1 MSGGRQRTLPQVW
14 RAPEG
19 RAERGEPAGDS
30 DDELLLA
37 AAAAADPG
45 PPQGF
50 SEAAGS
56 IWIYPTNLPVRPYQE
71 RMAGAAL
78 LANTL
83 VCLPTGLGKTF
94 VAAVVMYNFYRWF
107 PSGKVLFLAPTKP
120 LVAQQMEACG
130 RVMGIPS
137 RDMAEMTGGTQA
149 LGRQEL
155 WNTKR
160 VFFLTPQIMV
170 NDLSRGTCPATEI
183 KCLVIDEAHKAL
195 GNHAYCQVVRELSKY
210 TNQFRVLALSA
221 TPGSDTKAVQQVI
234 SNLLIAQIE
243 VCAEDSPEIQP
254 YSHERQVEKIV
265 VPLGEELVEFQN
277 TYIKVLEAFA
287 GRLIK
292 VGVLS
297 RRDIPSLTKYQ
308 IILARD
314 QYRKNPSAQ
323 HAGIHQG
330 IIEGDF
336 ALCISL
342 YHGYELLLQ
351 MGIRSLFIYLWGIM
365 DGSKGLSRTKSEL
378 GRNQDFMELYQQLQD
393 MFSDTAVTPE
403 SGSAGKSTTALEKKK
418 EFVYSHPKLKKLE
431 EIVIEHFRSW
441 KQGGSAGEDR
451 SEGSPGDTRVMI
463 FSSFRDSVQE
473 IAEMLARLSPAVR
486 AMTFVGH
493 SSGKSTKGFTQKE
506 QLEVVRR
513 FREGGYNT
521 LVSTC
526 VGEEGLDIGEVDLI
540 VCFDAQRSPVRLVQR
555 MGRTGRRR
563 HGRIVVI
570 LAQGREERTY
580 NQSQCNKRSIHK
592 AISGNKTLRFY
603 QHSPRMVPEGIN
615 PKVHKMFITAEKQ
628 EQSTSRVLSK
638 ERSCSSLQHKSA
650 LSACVTGQKKT
661 NSHESWSLSP
671 EEFEI
676 WDRLYR
682 IKESD
687 GIKEPVLPRV
697 QFETLEKLEE
707 TPFPLQKPEE
717 GAARELSLSE
727 WSVWQNQP
735 LPTSLVDHSDRCHLF
750 IGAMEMME
758 LMRHQQGDCSYE
770 QELQPHLRMEDVNI
784 AGDKRNPSMANP
796 PWHQRARCS
805 RKDLAKS
812 KAKPFPPD
820 AGDDRNEFFATFKTT
835 KAKAPRRA
843 PGLSEEV
850 PVLPQAPPAPP
861 SGTRLAVPGPSH
873 PGSDKD
879 EGMEVTFD
887 LNAFIDLCDNSD
899 SSESPASPAAQ
910 ENSPAGEACG
920 ALGRIQG
927 DSGYETSPMA
937 SDLFYLPESCRDSFT
952 LPGPPQEPPGLEQTF
967 SQVQRLL
974 SQSPPSGDELEGL
987 ESLMREEGA
996 RSPSPKVLPNGHSE
1010 ALQDSVSPMSPK
1022 TDPSLENPKVTVP
1035 RELCASRSPHLS
1047 KTVSSPTAAAV
1058 EEEQLWNDSFDGLF
1072 DSEEFP
1078 EIPNNTPSRDQP
1090 LTNGPSK
1097 EPFLPKDT
1105 AEAALDVPGEE
1116 QSLHLFED
1124 EAGEDTGEGSP
1135 MSAEPPA
1142 RAGPAGTIPGT
1153 EGEPGR
1159 ELPCVSPTQPCREP
1173 MGTSAMALEKDDPY
1187 DCSQDLFSVTFDL
1200 GFSLEDS
1207 EDETPEESRNTG
1219 NPTLNRALGS
1229 AKTSLSDGSR
1239 LETSPGWDCR
1249 RLESRNM
1256 STPLSHQSRGRNG
1269 REGAEGAPAAGPVL
1283 ESGGSRRG
1291 REPPEPLP
1299 SALLTPTSRKGVNIK
1314 AVKRISMKVFTN
1326 AREQIPEE
1334 PPVDQVKE
1342 SPWRQNLG
1350 RSALDSPPG
1359 RTESLENTK
1368 LHGSHAAGPSSDSE
1382 EEIVFQRK
1390 NRIKNNVLMSPD
1402 GMDESDLESPARV
1415 TRKRRRPPNVS
1426 DTSSEDSGDFQR
1438 GSSSS
1443 RARPRPGGAKRARSC
1458 VTAKA
1463 AGRQFLEEEAELSL
1477 LDAEGISSDESDSA
1491 GEELSPSLAQFLDD
1505 EGEPTQA
1512 LNDSEMRAVY
1522 LSSVRSPA
1530 LGSRYKMVHREFN
1543 PSAIFSQIP
1552 KQDVAYAEDSFCVGD
1567 EEEEEEA
1574 PSGCSEEEECVDFEL
1589 LTREGSRQRYL
1600 TRRRRRLSQA
1610 RRAGN
1615 APAPLQKK
1623 KPSRIIVLSDS
1634 SEEEMGASRERPLEA
1649 GQGKGQL
1656 PKALPS
1662 APSAQPRSGAGE
1674 ATAPQAGGQD
1684 TERLLGLEA
1693 SMAGMLDPPPEQ
1705 PGRSTSIPPA
1715 GSGCRNPALQ
1725 AAAEVPSSLK
1735 THGSSSGSACPT
1747 VPNPSSATA
1756 QISNVPSEH
1765 SPSLAGISRVPSEHS
1780 PSLAGISRV
1789 PGEHSPS
1796 PAGISRV
1803 LGEHSPSLAGISRVP
1818 SEHSPSPAG
1827 ISRVPGEHSPSLAG
1841 ISRVLGE
1848 HSPSLAGISR
1858 VPSEHSPSLAGISRV
1873 PSEHSP
1879 SLAGISRVPSEHSPS
1894 PAGISRV
1901 PGEHSPSLAG
1911 ISRVPGE
1918 HSQGGAG
1925 ISRVPGEHS
1934 PSLCILA
1941 DSREI
1946 CSGPEVLSCLRAG
1959 HGLRV
1964 QVCSLG
1970 SSDYIV
1976 SNRLAVDRVLQS
1988 ELQSPANRNK
1998 LSQRLQRLQ
2007 GIFERICVIVET
2019 DRVRPGE
2026 TSRCFQRTQH
2036 YDGMLSALVQAGI
2049 RILFSSCQEETAA
2062 LLKEL
2067 ALLEHRKDAAIQ
2079 VPTEPEG
2086 HRRDILNFYLSVPNL
2101 SYGAALN
2108 LCHSFSSI
2116 TAVANSSVP
2125 ALAAGAQ
2132 LSRPQ
2137 AEELHRFLRHDFDP
2151 QLLPQPLPAKGKG

>member
-14 RAPEG
+14 RVPEG
-19 RAERGEPAGDS
+19 RADRREPAGDS

-130 RVMGIPS
+130 RVMGIPC

-149 LGRQEL
+149 LGRREL

-170 NDLSRGTCPATEI
+170 NDLSRGTCPAVEI

-234 SNLLIAQIE
+234 SNLLIAQVE

-365 DGSKGLSRTKSEL
+365 DGSKGLSRSKSEL

-403 SGSAGKSTTALEKKK
+403 SGSAGNSTTGLEKKK

-441 KQGGSAGEDR
+441 KQGGSADEDR

-638 ERSCSSLQHKSA
+638 ERRSSSLQHKSA
-650 LSACVTGQKKT
+650 LSACVTGQKQM

-697 QFETLEKLEE
+697 QFETLENLEE

-717 GAARELSLSE
+717 GAAQELSLSE
-727 WSVWQNQP
+727 WSLWQNQP
-735 LPTSLVDHSDRCHLF
+735 LPTSLVDHSDRCRLF
-750 IGAMEMME
+750 IRAMEMME
-758 LMRHQQGDCSYE
+758 LMRHQQGDCSYG

-784 AGDKRNPSMANP
+784 PGNKRNPSMANP
-796 PWHQRARCS
+796 PWDQRGRCS
-805 RKDLAKS
+805 RKDLAKP
-812 KAKPFPPD
+812 KPKPFPPD
-820 AGDDRNEFFATFKTT
+820 AGDDGSDFFATFKRT

-843 PGLSEEV
+843 PGLGEEV
-850 PVLPQAPPAPP
+850 PVLPQDPPAPP

-873 PGSDKD
+873 PGTDKD

-899 SSESPASPAAQ
+899 SPESPASPAAQ

-920 ALGRIQG
+920 ALGRIHR
-927 DSGYETSPMA
+927 DSGYETSPVA

-952 LPGPPQEPPGLEQTF
+952 LPAPAQEPPGLGQTF

-987 ESLMREEGA
+987 ESLMREEGT
-996 RSPSPKVLPNGHSE
+996 RSPSPKVLPDGRSE
-1010 ALQDSVSPMSPK
+1010 ALQDSVSPISPK
-1022 TDPSLENPKVTVP
+1022 TDPPLLLLENPKVAVP
-1035 RELCASRSPHLS
+1035 RELCASGSPHLS
-1047 KTVSSPTAAAV
+1047 KTVSSAKAAAV

-1072 DSEEFP
+1072 DGEEFP
-1078 EIPNNTPSRDQP
+1078 EIPNNAPSRDHP

-1105 AEAALDVPGEE
+1105 AEAALEVPGGE
-1116 QSLHLFED
+1116 QSLYLFED
-1124 EAGEDTGEGSP
+1124 EAGEDMGEGSP
-1135 MSAEPPA
+1135 MSTEPPA
-1142 RAGPAGTIPGT
+1142 RSIPGT
-1153 EGEPGR
+1153 EGQPGR
-1159 ELPCVSPTQPCREP
+1159 ALPCVSPTQPCRESL
-1173 MGTSAMALEKDDPY
+1173 GTSAVALEKDDPY

-1200 GFSLEDS
+1200 GFSIEDS
-1207 EDETPEESRNTG
+1207 GDETPEESRDAG
-1219 NPTLNRALGS
+1219 DPTLNRALGS
-1229 AKTSLSDGSR
+1229 AKTPLSDGSR

-1249 RLESRNM
+1249 RLKSRDM

-1299 SALLTPTSRKGVNIK
+1299 SALLTPAGRKGVNIK
-1314 AVKRISMKVFTN
+1314 AVKRIPMKVFSN
-1326 AREQIPEE
+1326 AREQIPEV

-1342 SPWRQNLG
+1342 SPWRQNFG

-1390 NRIKNNVLMSPD
+1390 KRIKNNVLKSPD
-1402 GMDESDLESPARV
+1402 GMDESDLESPAWV

-1438 GSSSS
+1438 GRSSS
-1443 RARPRPGGAKRARSC
+1443 RARPRPGGAKCARSC

-1477 LDAEGISSDESDSA
+1477 LDAEGISSDESDGA

-1530 LGSRYKMVHREFN
+1530 LGSRYKMVHRKFN
-1543 PSAIFSQIP
+1543 PSTIFSQIP
-1552 KQDVAYAEDSFCVGD
+1552 EQDVTYAEDSFCVGD
-1567 EEEEEEA
+1567 EEEEA
-1574 PSGCSEEEECVDFEL
+1574 PSGCSEEEECVDFDL
-1589 LTREGSRQRYL
+1589 LTREASSRQQYL
-1600 TRRRRRLSQA
+1600 TRRRRRLGQA
-1610 RRAGN
+1610 RQAGN

-1623 KPSRIIVLSDS
+1623 KPSRIIVPSDS
-1634 SEEEMGASRERPLEA
+1634 SEEEMGASRDRPLEA

-1662 APSAQPRSGAGE
+1662 APSAQPRSRAGE

-1693 SMAGMLDPPPEQ
+1693 SMSGMLDSPPEQ

-1715 GSGCRNPALQ
+1715 GSGCRSTDLQ
-1725 AAAEVPSSLK
+1725 AAAEVSSSLK
-1735 THGSSSGSACPT
+1735 THGSSSGSACPA

-1756 QISNVPSEH
+1756 GISRVLSEH
-1765 SPSLAGISRVPSEHS
+1765 SPSP
-1780 PSLAGISRV
+1780 AGISRV

-1803 LGEHSPSLAGISRVP
+1803 PC
-1818 SEHSPSPAG
+1818 
-1827 ISRVPGEHSPSLAG
+1827 
-1841 ISRVLGE
+1841 
-1848 HSPSLAGISR
+1848 
-1858 VPSEHSPSLAGISRV
+1858 
-1873 PSEHSP
+1873 
-1879 SLAGISRVPSEHSPS
+1879 
-1894 PAGISRV
+1894 
-1901 PGEHSPSLAG
+1901 
-1911 ISRVPGE
+1911 
-1918 HSQGGAG
+1918 
-1925 ISRVPGEHS
+1925 EHS

-1988 ELQSPANRNK
+1988 ELQSPGNRNK

-2036 YDGMLSALVQAGI
+2036 YDGVLSALVQAGI
-2049 RILFSSCQEETAA
+2049 KILFSSCQEETAA

-2086 HRRDILNFYLSVPNL
+2086 HRRDILNFYLSIPNL
-2101 SYGAALN
+2101 SYAAALN
-2108 LCHSFSSI
+2108 LCHSFGSI

-2125 ALAAGAQ
+2125 ALAAGAR

-2137 AEELHRFLRHDFDP
+2137 AEELHRFLRHDFDL

>member
-14 RAPEG
+14 RAPQG
-19 RAERGEPAGDS
+19 KAEQKDAGGDS
-30 DDELLLA
+30 DDDLLLA

-45 PPQGF
+45 PLQGF

-120 LVAQQMEACG
+120 LVAQQMEACR

-137 RDMAEMTGGTQA
+137 RDMAEMTGGIQA
-149 LGRQEL
+149 LGRREL

-170 NDLSRGTCPATEI
+170 NDLSRGTCPAVEI

-265 VPLGEELVEFQN
+265 VPLGEELVEIQN

-297 RRDIPSLTKYQ
+297 RREIPSLTKYQ

-314 QYRKNPSAQ
+314 QFRKNPSAQ

-365 DGSKGLSRTKSEL
+365 DGSKGLSRTKNEL
-378 GRNQDFMELYQQLQD
+378 GRNRDFMELYQQLQE
-393 MFSDTAVTPE
+393 MFSDIAGTPE
-403 SGSAGKSTTALEKKK
+403 GGSVCKSTAALEKKK

-431 EIVIEHFRSW
+431 EIVIEHFKSW
-441 KQGGSAGEDR
+441 KQRCSDEAKSESSAE
-451 SEGSPGDTRVMI
+451 DTRVMI

-473 IAEMLARLSPAVR
+473 IAEMLARLRPTVR

-493 SSGKSTKGFTQKE
+493 STGKSTKGFTQKE

-592 AISGNKTLRFY
+592 AISGNKTLHFY
-603 QHSPRMVPEGIN
+603 QHSPRMVPEGFN
-615 PKVHKMFITAEKQ
+615 PKVHKMFITVEK
-628 EQSTSRVLSK
+628 EEPSASRILSK
-638 ERSCSSLQHKSA
+638 ERRSSFLQHKSA
-650 LSACVTGQKKT
+650 LFACGTGQKRM

-682 IKESD
+682 IKQSD

-697 QFETLEKLEE
+697 QFETLESLEE
-707 TPFPLQKPEE
+707 TAKPQE
-717 GAARELSLSE
+717 GEVRELSLSE
-727 WSVWQNQP
+727 WSIWQNHP

-750 IGAMEMME
+750 ISAMEMME
-758 LMRHQQGDCSYE
+758 LMRYQKGECSYE

-784 AGDKRNPSMANP
+784 PGNKRNLSMAKP
-796 PWHQRARCS
+796 PWDQRGHCS

-812 KAKPFPPD
+812 KPKPKPFPPD
-820 AGDDRNEFFATFKTT
+820 ADDANGSELFTTFKITRP
-835 KAKAPRRA
+835 KAPKGA
-843 PGLSEEV
+843 PGLNEEM
-850 PVLPQAPPAPP
+850 PVLPQDPSASS
-861 SGTRLAVPGPSH
+861 SGTRLAVAGH
-873 PGSDKD
+873 SDQD
-879 EGMEVTFD
+879 EGLEVTFD

-899 SSESPASPAAQ
+899 SPEAPASPVAQ
-910 ENSPAGEACG
+910 KNSPAGKACG
-920 ALGRIQG
+920 SLGSIHR
-927 DSGYETSPMA
+927 DSGYETSPVA
-937 SDLFYLPESCRDSFT
+937 SELFYLPESCRDSFT
-952 LPGPPQEPPGLEQTF
+952 FLGQPQEPSGLEQIF

-974 SQSPPSGDELEGL
+974 SQSPPSEHELEGL
-987 ESLMREEGA
+987 ESMMRDEGT
-996 RSPSPKVLPNGHSE
+996 RSPSPEVLPDGHSE
-1010 ALQDSVSPMSPK
+1010 ALQDSSSSVSPK
-1022 TDPSLENPKVTVP
+1022 TDPSLLLLENPKVTVP
-1035 RELCASRSPHLS
+1035 REFCASRSPHLS
-1047 KTVSSPTAAAV
+1047 KTLSSTQAAAV
-1058 EEEQLWNDSFDGLF
+1058 EEEQLWDESFDGLF

-1078 EIPNNTPSRDQP
+1078 DNNIPSVNQP
-1090 LTNGPSK
+1090 LTNVLSE
-1097 EPFLPKDT
+1097 EPFTPKDT
-1105 AEAALDVPGEE
+1105 GEAALEAPGEK
-1116 QSLHLFED
+1116 SLHLFED
-1124 EAGEDTGEGSP
+1124 EAGEDEGNPVST
-1135 MSAEPPA
+1135 EPPA
-1142 RAGPAGTIPGT
+1142 RTIPRA

-1159 ELPCVSPTQPCREP
+1159 EFPCVSPIQSCRES
-1173 MGTSAMALEKDDPY
+1173 MGTSLQKDDPY

-1200 GFSLEDS
+1200 GFSIEDS
-1207 EDETPEESRNTG
+1207 GDETSEEIRNAD
-1219 NPTLNRALGS
+1219 NPKVS
-1229 AKTSLSDGSR
+1229 APGAESTEGAKISLRDGSR

-1249 RLESRNM
+1249 RLERKNM
-1256 STPLSHQSRGRNG
+1256 STPLSLQSRGRNDSKG
-1269 REGAEGAPAAGPVL
+1269 TEGAPAAGPGL
-1283 ESGGSRRG
+1283 KSGGSRMG

-1299 SALLTPTSRKGVNIK
+1299 SALLTPKSRKGVNIK
-1314 AVKRISMKVFTN
+1314 AVKRIPMKVFSN
-1326 AREQIPEE
+1326 AREQILEV
-1334 PPVDQVKE
+1334 PPVDQVQE
-1342 SPWRQNLG
+1342 DPQRQNFG
-1350 RSALDSPPG
+1350 RSAMDSPSG
-1359 RTESLENTK
+1359 RTESLEDTK
-1368 LHGSHAAGPSSDSE
+1368 LHGSRGSPAAGCSSDSE

-1390 NRIKNNVLMSPD
+1390 NKIKKNVLKSPD
-1402 GMDESDLESPARV
+1402 GMDESDLESPVRV
-1415 TRKRRRPPNVS
+1415 TRKRRRPLNVS

-1438 GSSSS
+1438 GRSSS
-1443 RARPRPGGAKRARSC
+1443 RAWNKPQAGGAKRPRVRSR

-1463 AGRQFLEEEAELSL
+1463 AGRQFLEEEAELSQ
-1477 LDAEGISSDESDSA
+1477 LDAEGISSDESDGA
-1491 GEELSPSLAQFLDD
+1491 EDELSPSLAQFLNDD
-1505 EGEPTQA
+1505 GEPTQA
-1512 LNDSEMRAVY
+1512 VNDSAMRGIY

-1543 PSAIFSQIP
+1543 PETVFSQIP
-1552 KQDVAYAEDSFCVGD
+1552 EQDESYTEDSFCVGD
-1567 EEEEEEA
+1567 EEEEA
-1574 PSGCSEEEECVDFEL
+1574 QSVCSEEEVCVNFDL
-1589 LTREGSRQRYL
+1589 LTSEGFSSSRKRYL
-1600 TRRRRRLSQA
+1600 TRRRKRLNQA
-1610 RRAGN
+1610 RLAGN
-1615 APAPLQKK
+1615 SPAPVQKK

-1634 SEEEMGASRERPLEA
+1634 SEEEMAASREKPLGA

-1656 PKALPS
+1656 PKAS
-1662 APSAQPRSGAGE
+1662 ASPAQHRSGAG
-1674 ATAPQAGGQD
+1674 AAAAPQDTQSLLALGASVSGVQD
-1684 TERLLGLEA
+1684 L
-1693 SMAGMLDPPPEQ
+1693 PPEQ
-1705 PGRSTSIPPA
+1705 PGRSTSIPP
-1715 GSGCRNPALQ
+1715 SCKNTDLQ
-1725 AAAEVPSSLK
+1725 AAAEVCSSLK
-1735 THGSSSGSACPT
+1735 THRSSSGSVCPA
-1747 VPNPSSATA
+1747 VPNPSSA
-1756 QISNVPSEH
+1756 SV
-1765 SPSLAGISRVPSEHS
+1765 GISCN
-1780 PSLAGISRV
+1780 
-1789 PGEHSPS
+1789 
-1796 PAGISRV
+1796 
-1803 LGEHSPSLAGISRVP
+1803 
-1818 SEHSPSPAG
+1818 
-1827 ISRVPGEHSPSLAG
+1827 PGEHSPSLPG
-1841 ISRVLGE
+1841 ISRIPVQ
-1848 HSPSLAGISR
+1848 P
-1858 VPSEHSPSLAGISRV
+1858 
-1873 PSEHSP
+1873 
-1879 SLAGISRVPSEHSPS
+1879 SPS
-1894 PAGISRV
+1894 P
-1901 PGEHSPSLAG
+1901 
-1911 ISRVPGE
+1911 
-1918 HSQGGAG
+1918 
-1925 ISRVPGEHS
+1925 
-1934 PSLCILA
+1934 CILA

-1946 CSGPEVLSCLRAG
+1946 SSGQAVISCLRAV

-1964 QVCSLG
+1964 QVCPLG
-1970 SSDYIV
+1970 TSDYIV
-1976 SNRLAVDRVLQS
+1976 SNRLAVDRVFQS
-1988 ELQSPANRNK
+1988 ELQSPGNRNK
-1998 LSQRLQRLQ
+1998 LGQRLRRLQ
-2007 GIFERICVIVET
+2007 DVFERICLIVET

-2026 TSRCFQRTQH
+2026 TSRFFQRTQH
-2036 YDGMLSALVQAGI
+2036 YDGVLSALVQAGI

-2062 LLKEL
+2062 LLKDL
-2067 ALLEHRKDAAIQ
+2067 ALLEHRKDAALQ
-2079 VPTEPEG
+2079 VATEPEG
-2086 HRRDILNFYLSVPNL
+2086 HQRDILSFYLSIPNL

-2125 ALAAGAQ
+2125 ELAAGAR

-2137 AEELHRFLRHDFDP
+2137 AEELHRFLRHDFDF
-2151 QLLPQPLPAKGKG
+2151 QLLPEPLSKGKS

>member
-19 RAERGEPAGDS
+19 RAERRDAAGDS

-130 RVMGIPS
+130 RVMGIPW

-149 LGRQEL
+149 LGRREL

-170 NDLSRGTCPATEI
+170 NDLSRGTCPAMDI

-265 VPLGEELVEFQN
+265 VPLGEELVEIQN

-292 VGVLS
+292 VGVLC

-378 GRNQDFMELYQQLQD
+378 GRNQDFMELYRQLQD

-403 SGSAGKSTTALEKKK
+403 SGTLEKKK

-441 KQGGSAGEDR
+441 KQGGSGEDG

-615 PKVHKMFITAEKQ
+615 PRVHKMFITAEKQ

-638 ERSCSSLQHKSA
+638 EGRRSSLQHKSA
-650 LSACVTGQKKT
+650 LLACVTGQKQM

-687 GIKEPVLPRV
+687 GIKEPVLPRA
-697 QFETLEKLEE
+697 QFETLESLEE
-707 TPFPLQKPEE
+707 TPKPEE
-717 GAARELSLSE
+717 GAAQELSLSD
-727 WSVWQNQP
+727 WSIWQNQP
-735 LPTSLVDHSDRCHLF
+735 LPTSLVDHSDRCLLF
-750 IGAMEMME
+750 IRAMEMME
-758 LMRHQQGDCSYE
+758 LMRQQQGDCSYE

-784 AGDKRNPSMANP
+784 PGNRRNPSVANP
-796 PWHQRARCS
+796 PWDHRGRCS

-812 KAKPFPPD
+812 KPKPFPPD
-820 AGDDRNEFFATFKTT
+820 AADDGSEFFTTFKTA

-843 PGLSEEV
+843 PGLGEEV
-850 PVLPQAPPAPP
+850 PEVPQDPPAPP
-861 SGTRLAVPGPSH
+861 SGTRLAVPGHSH
-873 PGSDKD
+873 PGSDED

-887 LNAFIDLCDNSD
+887 LNAFIDLCDSSGSSD
-899 SSESPASPAAQ
+899 TPASPAAQ
-910 ENSPAGEACG
+910 ENSPAGEACE
-920 ALGRIQG
+920 ALGRIHR
-927 DSGYETSPMA
+927 DSGYETSPVA

-952 LPGPPQEPPGLEQTF
+952 LLGPPQEPPGLEQTF

-974 SQSPPSGDELEGL
+974 SQSPPSGDELQGL
-987 ESLMREEGA
+987 ESLLREEGT
-996 RSPSPKVLPNGHSE
+996 RSPSPKVLPDGRSE
-1010 ALQDSVSPMSPK
+1010 ALQDSVSPTSPK
-1022 TDPSLENPKVTVP
+1022 ADPSLLENPKVAVP
-1035 RELCASRSPHLS
+1035 REFCASRSPHLS
-1047 KTVSSPTAAAV
+1047 ETVSPAKAAAAA

-1078 EIPNNTPSRDQP
+1078 EIPNNAPSRAHP

-1097 EPFLPKDT
+1097 EPFLAKDT
-1105 AEAALDVPGEE
+1105 AEAALEAPGEE

-1124 EAGEDTGEGSP
+1124 EAGEDRGQGSP
-1135 MSAEPPA
+1135 TSTEPAA
-1142 RAGPAGTIPGT
+1142 RAGPAGTIPGA

-1159 ELPCVSPTQPCREP
+1159 ELPCVSPTQPCRES
-1173 MGTSAMALEKDDPY
+1173 MGTSAVALEKDDPY

-1200 GFSLEDS
+1200 GFSIEDS
-1207 EDETPEESRNTG
+1207 GDETPEESRRAG
-1219 NPTLNRALGS
+1219 DPTLSRALGS
-1229 AKTSLSDGSR
+1229 ARTSLRDGSR

-1249 RLESRNM
+1249 RLERRDM
-1256 STPLSHQSRGRNG
+1256 STPLSQQSRGRNG
-1269 REGAEGAPAAGPVL
+1269 R
-1283 ESGGSRRG
+1283 G
-1291 REPPEPLP
+1291 REAPEPLP
-1299 SALLTPTSRKGVNIK
+1299 SALLTPKSRKGVNIK
-1314 AVKRISMKVFTN
+1314 AVKRISMKAFSN
-1326 AREQIPEE
+1326 AREQIPEV

-1342 SPWRQNLG
+1342 SPWRQNCG
-1350 RSALDSPPG
+1350 TSALDSPPG

-1368 LHGSHAAGPSSDSE
+1368 LRGSHAAGREFGPSSDSE

-1390 NRIKNNVLMSPD
+1390 NRIKKNVLMSPD
-1402 GMDESDLESPARV
+1402 GMDESDLESPARLP
-1415 TRKRRRPPNVS
+1415 RKRRRPPHLP
-1426 DTSSEDSGDFQR
+1426 DTSSEDSGDSR
-1438 GSSSS
+1438 GARSSS

-1477 LDAEGISSDESDSA
+1477 LDAEGISSDESDGA
-1491 GEELSPSLAQFLDD
+1491 GEELSRSLAQFLDD

-1512 LNDSEMRAVY
+1512 LDDSEMRAVY

-1530 LGSRYKMVHREFN
+1530 LGSRYRMVHREFN

-1552 KQDVAYAEDSFCVGD
+1552 EQDVTYAEDSFCVGD
-1567 EEEEEEA
+1567 EEEEEA
-1574 PSGCSEEEECVDFEL
+1574 PSGCSEEEECVDFDL
-1589 LTREGSRQRYL
+1589 LTREGSSSRQQYL
-1600 TRRRRRLSQA
+1600 TRRRRLSLA

-1615 APAPLQKK
+1615 TPAPVQSK

-1634 SEEEMGASRERPLEA
+1634 SEEEMGGSRERPLEA

-1662 APSAQPRSGAGE
+1662 APSAQPRSRAGE
-1674 ATAPQAGGQD
+1674 ATAPQAWGQD

-1693 SMAGMLDPPPEQ
+1693 SVSGTLDPPPEQ
-1705 PGRSTSIPPA
+1705 PGRSTSMPPA
-1715 GSGCRNPALQ
+1715 GSGCRNTDLQ
-1725 AAAEVPSSLK
+1725 AAAEV
-1735 THGSSSGSACPT
+1735 SAQGMQEA
-1747 VPNPSSATA
+1747 SF
-1756 QISNVPSEH
+1756 
-1765 SPSLAGISRVPSEHS
+1765 
-1780 PSLAGISRV
+1780 
-1789 PGEHSPS
+1789 PS

-1803 LGEHSPSLAGISRVP
+1803 I

-1827 ISRVPGEHSPSLAG
+1827 ISRG
-1841 ISRVLGE
+1841 
-1848 HSPSLAGISR
+1848 
-1858 VPSEHSPSLAGISRV
+1858 
-1873 PSEHSP
+1873 
-1879 SLAGISRVPSEHSPS
+1879 
-1894 PAGISRV
+1894 
-1901 PGEHSPSLAG
+1901 
-1911 ISRVPGE
+1911 
-1918 HSQGGAG
+1918 
-1925 ISRVPGEHS
+1925 PGEHS

-1941 DSREI
+1941 DSRET

-1988 ELQSPANRNK
+1988 ELQSPGNRNK

-2036 YDGMLSALVQAGI
+2036 YDGVLSALVQAGI

-2086 HRRDILNFYLSVPNL
+2086 QRRDILNFYLSIPNL

-2108 LCHSFSSI
+2108 LCHSFGSI

-2125 ALAAGAQ
+2125 ALAAGAR

>member
-14 RAPEG
+14 RAPQSKT
-19 RAERGEPAGDS
+19 EPRDAGGDS
-30 DDELLLA
+30 DDDLLLA

-45 PPQGF
+45 PVEGF

-130 RVMGIPS
+130 RVMGIPA

-149 LGRQEL
+149 LGRREL

-170 NDLSRGTCPATEI
+170 NDLSRGTCPAVEI

-265 VPLGEELVEFQN
+265 VPLGEELVEIQN

-365 DGSKGLSRTKSEL
+365 DGSKGLSRTKTEL
-378 GRNQDFMELYQQLQD
+378 GRNEDFMELYQQLRD
-393 MFSDTAVTPE
+393 VFSATAVAPE
-403 SGSAGKSTTALEKKK
+403 NGSLLSAVYLLEKKK

-431 EIVIEHFRSW
+431 EIVIEHFKSW
-441 KQGGSAGEDR
+441 KRGYEGK
-451 SEGSPGDTRVMI
+451 SESGDTRVMI

-615 PKVHKMFITAEKQ
+615 PKVHKMFITAEKH
-628 EQSTSRVLSK
+628 EPSTSRMLSK
-638 ERSCSSLQHKSA
+638 ERRSSSLQHKSA
-650 LSACVTGQKKT
+650 PFSCVTGQKQMH
-661 NSHESWSLSP
+661 SHESWSLSP
-671 EEFEI
+671 EELEI

-687 GIKEPVLPRV
+687 GIKEPVLPQV
-697 QFETLEKLEE
+697 QFETIENLEE
-707 TPFPLQKPEE
+707 TPKPEE

-727 WSVWQNQP
+727 WSLWQNQP
-735 LPTSLVDHSDRCHLF
+735 LPTSQVDHSDRCHLF
-750 IGAMEMME
+750 IAAMEMME

-770 QELQPHLRMEDVNI
+770 RELRPHLRMEDVHIPGNQ
-784 AGDKRNPSMANP
+784 RHLSTANP
-796 PWHQRARCS
+796 PCEQRGRSS

-812 KAKPFPPD
+812 KPKPLSPD
-820 AGDDRNEFFATFKTT
+820 RGDNGSEFFATFKIT
-835 KAKAPRRA
+835 KPKAPRRA
-843 PGLSEEV
+843 AGLSEDV
-850 PVLPQAPPAPP
+850 PVLPRDPSASP
-861 SGTRLAVPGPSH
+861 SGARLALAGHSD
-873 PGSDKD
+873 PGSDRD
-879 EGMEVTFD
+879 EGLEVTFD
-887 LNAFIDLCDNSD
+887 LNAFIDLCDHG
-899 SSESPASPAAQ
+899 EGTETPASPAAQ
-910 ENSPAGEACG
+910 GNSPAGKACG
-920 ALGRIQG
+920 SLGWIHT
-927 DSGYETSPMA
+927 DSGYETSPVV
-937 SDLFYLPESCRDSFT
+937 SDLFYLPESCRDSFP
-952 LPGPPQEPPGLEQTF
+952 LVGRPQEPPGLEQAF

-974 SQSPPSGDELEGL
+974 SQSPPSGDKLEGL
-987 ESLMREEGA
+987 ESAMRSEGTT
-996 RSPSPKVLPNGHSE
+996 SPSPKVLPDGHSA
-1010 ALQDSVSPMSPK
+1010 ALQGSISLASPK
-1022 TDPSLENPKVTVP
+1022 TDPALLLLENPKVTVP
-1035 RELCASRSPHLS
+1035 REFCASESPRWS
-1047 KTVSSPTAAAV
+1047 KTVPPPKAAV
-1058 EEEQLWNDSFDGLF
+1058 DEEEQLWDDSFDALF
-1072 DSEEFP
+1072 DTEEFP
-1078 EIPNNTPSRDQP
+1078 EIPNNIPSMNQL
-1090 LTNGPSK
+1090 LTNGPAK
-1097 EPFLPKDT
+1097 EPFVPKDT
-1105 AEAALDVPGEE
+1105 GEAALEHEAVVPGEE

-1124 EAGEDTGEGSP
+1124 EAGEDTGEGSSLSP
-1135 MSAEPPA
+1135 EPAA
-1142 RAGPAGTIPGT
+1142 RAGPAGSIAGMD
-1153 EGEPGR
+1153 GEPGR
-1159 ELPCVSPTQPCREP
+1159 ELPSVTPAQPCREQP
-1173 MGTSAMALEKDDPY
+1173 GSRESMGTSGVAQQCLEKEDPY
-1187 DCSQDLFSVTFDL
+1187 DCSQELFSVTFDL
-1200 GFSLEDS
+1200 GFSIEES
-1207 EDETPEESRNTG
+1207 GDETSEETRNAD
-1219 NPTLNRALGS
+1219 NPKLNGAPGAES
-1229 AKTSLSDGSR
+1229 IEDANMSLSDGSR

-1249 RLESRNM
+1249 RLRRRDV
-1256 STPLSHQSRGRNG
+1256 STPMSFQSRGR
-1269 REGAEGAPAAGPVL
+1269 
-1283 ESGGSRRG
+1283 
-1291 REPPEPLP
+1291 
-1299 SALLTPTSRKGVNIK
+1299 T
-1314 AVKRISMKVFTN
+1314 
-1326 AREQIPEE
+1326 
-1334 PPVDQVKE
+1334 
-1342 SPWRQNLG
+1342 
-1350 RSALDSPPG
+1350 
-1359 RTESLENTK
+1359 
-1368 LHGSHAAGPSSDSE
+1368 SSDSE

-1390 NRIKNNVLMSPD
+1390 NRIKKNVLKSPD
-1402 GMDESDLESPARV
+1402 VSLKGKKID
-1415 TRKRRRPPNVS
+1415 KRR
-1426 DTSSEDSGDFQR
+1426 
-1438 GSSSS
+1438 
-1443 RARPRPGGAKRARSC
+1443 PGLIVC
-1458 VTAKA
+1458 VCCVQA
-1463 AGRQFLEEEAELSL
+1463 AARQFLEEEAELSQ
-1477 LDAEGISSDESDSA
+1477 LDAEGVSSDESDGA
-1491 GEELSPSLAQFLDD
+1491 GDELSPSLAQFLNDD
-1505 EGEPTQA
+1505 GEATQA
-1512 LNDSEMRAVY
+1512 LNDTEMRGVY
-1522 LSSVRSPA
+1522 LSSLRSPA
-1530 LGSRYKMVHREFN
+1530 LGSRYKMVRREFN
-1543 PSAIFSQIP
+1543 ASAIFSQIP
-1552 KQDVAYAEDSFCVGD
+1552 EQDSAYAEDSFCVED
-1567 EEEEEEA
+1567 EEEEEEEA
-1574 PSGCSEEEECVDFEL
+1574 RSGCSEEEVCVNFDL
-1589 LTREGSRQRYL
+1589 LTAESSGRNRYL
-1600 TRRRRRLSQA
+1600 TRRRTRLHQA
-1610 RRAGN
+1610 RLGGN
-1615 APAPLQKK
+1615 APAPLQNR

-1634 SEEEMGASRERPLEA
+1634 SEEEMGASREKPLEGACSRA
-1649 GQGKGQL
+1649 GQGKGLL
-1656 PKALPS
+1656 PTALPS
-1662 APSAQPRSGAGE
+1662 APSAEHRNRAGQ
-1674 ATAPQAGGQD
+1674 ATAPQAGQEG
-1684 TERLLGLEA
+1684 TGRLLGLGA
-1693 SMAGMLDPPPEQ
+1693 SAVLDLPPGQ

-1715 GSGCRNPALQ
+1715 GSGCRSTELQ
-1725 AAAEVPSSLK
+1725 AASEVS
-1735 THGSSSGSACPT
+1735 
-1747 VPNPSSATA
+1747 
-1756 QISNVPSEH
+1756 Q
-1765 SPSLAGISRVPSEHS
+1765 SPSLAGISRGPVE
-1780 PSLAGISRV
+1780 
-1789 PGEHSPS
+1789 
-1796 PAGISRV
+1796 
-1803 LGEHSPSLAGISRVP
+1803 
-1818 SEHSPSPAG
+1818 
-1827 ISRVPGEHSPSLAG
+1827 
-1841 ISRVLGE
+1841 
-1848 HSPSLAGISR
+1848 
-1858 VPSEHSPSLAGISRV
+1858 
-1873 PSEHSP
+1873 
-1879 SLAGISRVPSEHSPS
+1879 
-1894 PAGISRV
+1894 
-1901 PGEHSPSLAG
+1901 
-1911 ISRVPGE
+1911 
-1918 HSQGGAG
+1918 Q
-1925 ISRVPGEHS
+1925 S
-1934 PSLCILA
+1934 PSLCVLA

-1946 CSGPEVLSCLRAG
+1946 CSGPEVISCLRAE

-1964 QVCSLG
+1964 QVCPLG

-1976 SNRLAVDRVLQS
+1976 SNRLAVDRLLQS
-1988 ELQSPANRNK
+1988 ELQSPGNRNK

-2007 GIFERICVIVET
+2007 GSFERICVIVET

-2026 TSRCFQRTQH
+2026 TSRFFQRTQY
-2036 YDGMLSALVQAGI
+2036 YDGVLSALVQAGI
-2049 RILFSSCQEETAA
+2049 RILFSSCQKETAA
-2062 LLKEL
+2062 LLKDL
-2067 ALLEHRKDAAIQ
+2067 ALVEHRKDAAIQ

-2086 HRRDILNFYLSVPNL
+2086 HQRDILNFYLSIPNL

-2108 LCHSFSSI
+2108 LCHSFDSVA
-2116 TAVANSSVP
+2116 AVAN
-2125 ALAAGAQ
+2125 
-2132 LSRPQ
+2132 R
-2137 AEELHRFLRHDFDP
+2137 
-2151 QLLPQPLPAKGKG
+2151 

>member
-1 MSGGRQRTLPQVW
+1 
-14 RAPEG
+14 
-19 RAERGEPAGDS
+19 
-30 DDELLLA
+30 
-37 AAAAADPG
+37 
-45 PPQGF
+45 GF

-107 PSGKVLFLAPTKP
+107 PSGKVL
-120 LVAQQMEACG
+120 CG
-130 RVMGIPS
+130 CPWIPG
-137 RDMAEMTGGTQA
+137 RGTQA
-149 LGRQEL
+149 LGRREL

-170 NDLSRGTCPATEI
+170 NDLSRGTCPAVEI

-265 VPLGEELVEFQN
+265 VPLGEELVEIQN

-365 DGSKGLSRTKSEL
+365 DGSKGLSRTKTEL
-378 GRNQDFMELYQQLQD
+378 GRNEDFMELYQQLQD

-403 SGSAGKSTTALEKKK
+403 SGGVCKSTTALKKKK

-441 KQGGSAGEDR
+441 KQACSDEDQ
-451 SEGSPGDTRVMI
+451 SEGSAGDTRVMI

-570 LAQGREERTY
+570 LAQGREERNY

-628 EQSTSRVLSK
+628 EQSTSRMLSK
-638 ERSCSSLQHKSA
+638 ERRSSSLQHKSA
-650 LSACVTGQKKT
+650 LFACVTGQKQMK
-661 NSHESWSLSP
+661 SHETWSLSP

-697 QFETLEKLEE
+697 QFETLENLEE
-707 TPFPLQKPEE
+707 TPKPEE

-727 WSVWQNQP
+727 WSIWQNQP

-750 IGAMEMME
+750 ISAMEMME
-758 LMRHQQGDCSYE
+758 LMRHQQGDCSYG

-784 AGDKRNPSMANP
+784 AGNKRNPSMANP
-796 PWHQRARCS
+796 PRDQRGRCS

-820 AGDDRNEFFATFKTT
+820 AGDNGSELFTTFKIT
-835 KAKAPRRA
+835 KPKAPRRA
-843 PGLSEEV
+843 PGLSEEE
-850 PVLPQAPPAPP
+850 PVLPQDPAAPP
-861 SGTRLAVPGPSH
+861 SGARLAVAAHSH

-879 EGMEVTFD
+879 EGLEVTFD
-887 LNAFIDLCDNSD
+887 LNAFIDLCDSSD
-899 SSESPASPAAQ
+899 SPETPASPAAQ
-910 ENSPAGEACG
+910 GSSPAGKACG
-920 ALGRIQG
+920 ALGRIHR
-927 DSGYETSPMA
+927 DSGYETSPVA
-937 SDLFYLPESCRDSFT
+937 SDLFYLPESCRDPFT
-952 LPGPPQEPPGLEQTF
+952 HLGPPLEPPELEQAF

-974 SQSPPSGDELEGL
+974 SQSPPSEDELEGL
-987 ESLMREEGA
+987 ESRLRDEGTG
-996 RSPSPKVLPNGHSE
+996 SPSPKVLPDGHSE
-1010 ALQDSVSPMSPK
+1010 ALQDSVSPASPK
-1022 TDPSLENPKVTVP
+1022 TDPSLLLLENPKATVP
-1035 RELCASRSPHLS
+1035 REFCASRSPRLS
-1047 KTVSSPTAAAV
+1047 KTVSSAKAVAV

-1078 EIPNNTPSRDQP
+1078 EIPDNAPSRDN
-1090 LTNGPSK
+1090 LVTNGPSK

-1135 MSAEPPA
+1135 MSTEPPA
-1142 RAGPAGTIPGT
+1142 GAGPAGTIPGT

-1159 ELPCVSPTQPCREP
+1159 EFPCVSPTQPCRGP
-1173 MGTSAMALEKDDPY
+1173 VAASGVALEKDDPY

-1200 GFSLEDS
+1200 GFSIEDS
-1207 EDETPEESRNTG
+1207 GDETSEESRNAA
-1219 NPTLNRALGS
+1219 NPKLNGAPGS
-1229 AKTSLSDGSR
+1229 APGAASTEDAEISPSDGSR
-1239 LETSPGWDCR
+1239 LETSPGWPCR
-1249 RLESRNM
+1249 RLERRDV
-1256 STPLSHQSRGRNG
+1256 STPLSCQSRGRSG
-1269 REGAEGAPAAGPVL
+1269 REGAEGAPAARPVL

-1291 REPPEPLP
+1291 REPPDPLP
-1299 SALLTPTSRKGVNIK
+1299 SALLTPTSRKGVNMK
-1314 AVKRISMKVFTN
+1314 AVKRIAMKVFSN
-1326 AREQIPEE
+1326 AREQVPQV

-1342 SPWRQNLG
+1342 SPWRQNFG
-1350 RSALDSPPG
+1350 RSARDSPSG
-1359 RTESLENTK
+1359 RTESLEDSK
-1368 LHGSHAAGPSSDSE
+1368 LRGSRGSPAAGPSSDSE

-1390 NRIKNNVLMSPD
+1390 NRTKKNVLKSPD

-1415 TRKRRRPPNVS
+1415 TRKRRRPLNVVS
-1426 DTSSEDSGDFQR
+1426 NEMERNNGKEIPASLQFL
-1438 GSSSS
+1438 
-1443 RARPRPGGAKRARSC
+1443 PRVSTDHGIPQWC
-1458 VTAKA
+1458 VQA
-1463 AGRQFLEEEAELSL
+1463 AGRQFLEEEAELSQ
-1477 LDAEGISSDESDSA
+1477 LDAEGISSDESDGSA
-1491 GEELSPSLAQFLDD
+1491 EELSPSLARFLND

-1512 LNDSEMRAVY
+1512 LNDSEMRGVY

-1552 KQDVAYAEDSFCVGD
+1552 EQDVAYAEDSFCVGD
-1567 EEEEEEA
+1567 EEEEA
-1574 PSGCSEEEECVDFEL
+1574 QSGCSEEEVCVNFDL
-1589 LTREGSRQRYL
+1589 LIPEGSSSSRKPYL
-1600 TRRRRRLSQA
+1600 TRRRKRLNQA
-1610 RRAGN
+1610 RLAGN
-1615 APAPLQKK
+1615 APAPGQKK

-1634 SEEEMGASRERPLEA
+1634 SEEETGASREKALEA

-1656 PKALPS
+1656 PRALPS
-1662 APSAQPRSGAGE
+1662 APSAQLRSGAG
-1674 ATAPQAGGQD
+1674 GQH
-1684 TERLLGLEA
+1684 TERLLGLGA
-1693 SMAGMLDPPPEQ
+1693 SGSGMLDPPPEQ
-1705 PGRSTSIPPA
+1705 LGRSTPIPPA
-1715 GSGCRNPALQ
+1715 GSGCRSTDLQ
-1725 AAAEVPSSLK
+1725 AAGQVSAQGKQGASLWERI
-1735 THGSSSGSACPT
+1735 P
-1747 VPNPSSATA
+1747 
-1756 QISNVPSEH
+1756 
-1765 SPSLAGISRVPSEHS
+1765 
-1780 PSLAGISRV
+1780 V
-1789 PGEHSPS
+1789 PG
-1796 PAGISRV
+1796 
-1803 LGEHSPSLAGISRVP
+1803 L
-1818 SEHSPSPAG
+1818 
-1827 ISRVPGEHSPSLAG
+1827 
-1841 ISRVLGE
+1841 
-1848 HSPSLAGISR
+1848 
-1858 VPSEHSPSLAGISRV
+1858 
-1873 PSEHSP
+1873 
-1879 SLAGISRVPSEHSPS
+1879 
-1894 PAGISRV
+1894 
-1901 PGEHSPSLAG
+1901 
-1911 ISRVPGE
+1911 
-1918 HSQGGAG
+1918 
-1925 ISRVPGEHS
+1925 

-1946 CSGPEVLSCLRAG
+1946 CSGPEVLSCLRAV

-1964 QVCSLG
+1964 QICSLG
-1970 SSDYIV
+1970 TSDYIV

-1988 ELQSPANRNK
+1988 ELQSPGNRNK

-2007 GIFERICVIVET
+2007 GIFERICVVVET

-2026 TSRCFQRTQH
+2026 TSWCFQRTQY
-2036 YDGMLSALVQAGI
+2036 YDGVLSALVQAGI

-2086 HRRDILNFYLSVPNL
+2086 HQRDVLNFYLSIPNL

-2108 LCHSFSSI
+2108 LCHSFGSI

-2125 ALAAGAQ
+2125 ALAAGAR

-2137 AEELHRFLRHDFDP
+2137 AEELHRFLRHEFDL
-2151 QLLPQPLPAKGKG
+2151 QLLPQPLPAKGKS

>member
-1 MSGGRQRTLPQVW
+1 MSGGRQSTLPQLW
-14 RAPEG
+14 RGSRSE
-19 RAERGEPAGDS
+19 AERRDAGGDS

-45 PPQGF
+45 PLRGF
-50 SEAAGS
+50 SEAAGA

-130 RVMGIPS
+130 RVMGIPW

-149 LGRQEL
+149 LGRREL

-170 NDLSRGTCPATEI
+170 NDLSRGTCPAVDI

-265 VPLGEELVEFQN
+265 VPLGEELVEIQN

-314 QYRKNPSAQ
+314 QFRKNPSAQ

-330 IIEGDF
+330 VIEGDF

-378 GRNQDFMELYQQLQD
+378 GRNEDFMKLYQQLQD
-393 MFSDTAVTPE
+393 VFSDTAVAPE
-403 SGSAGKSTTALEKKK
+403 SASAGKSTAALGKKK

-431 EIVIEHFRSW
+431 EIVIEHFESW
-441 KQGGSAGEDR
+441 KQGCSDEDK
-451 SEGSPGDTRVMI
+451 SESSPGDTRVMI

-592 AISGNKTLRFY
+592 AISGNKTLHFY

-615 PKVHKMFITAEKQ
+615 PKVHKMFISAEEQ
-628 EQSTSRVLSK
+628 EPSSSRMLSK
-638 ERSCSSLQHKSA
+638 ERRSSSLQHKSA
-650 LSACVTGQKKT
+650 LHACGTGQKQMS
-661 NSHESWSLSP
+661 SHESWSLSP

-687 GIKEPVLPRV
+687 GIKEPVLPPV
-697 QFETLEKLEE
+697 QFETLENLQE
-707 TPFPLQKPEE
+707 TPKPQE
-717 GAARELSLSE
+717 GAALELSLSE
-727 WSVWQNQP
+727 WRIWQNQP

-750 IGAMEMME
+750 IHAMEMME
-758 LMRHQQGDCSYE
+758 LMRHQQGDCSYG
-770 QELQPHLRMEDVNI
+770 QELQPHLRMEDVDIPGNK
-784 AGDKRNPSMANP
+784 GHFSMANL
-796 PWHQRARCS
+796 PWDQRARCS
-805 RKDLAKS
+805 RKDLAKPKPKS
-812 KAKPFPPD
+812 NLKPKPKPKPFPPD
-820 AGDDRNEFFATFKTT
+820 TGDDGSEFFATFKIT
-835 KAKAPRRA
+835 KPRAPKRA
-843 PGLSEEV
+843 PGLHGEV
-850 PVLPQAPPAPP
+850 PALPEDPSASP
-861 SGTRLAVPGPSH
+861 SGTRLAVAGH
-873 PGSDKD
+873 SDLASDRD
-879 EGMEVTFD
+879 EGLEVTFD
-887 LNAFIDLCDNSD
+887 LNAFIDLCDSSD
-899 SSESPASPAAQ
+899 SPETPASPAAQ
-910 ENSPAGEACG
+910 ENSPAGKAS
-920 ALGRIQG
+920 GRIRR
-927 DSGYETSPMA
+927 DSGYGTSPVA
-937 SDLFYLPESCRDSFT
+937 SDLFYLPESFRDPF
-952 LPGPPQEPPGLEQTF
+952 PQLKDPPGLEQAF

-974 SQSPPSGDELEGL
+974 SQSPPCGDDLEGL
-987 ESLMREEGA
+987 ESLMRGEGTT
-996 RSPSPKVLPNGHSE
+996 SPAPQVLPHGCSE
-1010 ALQDSVSPMSPK
+1010 ALQDSVSPK
-1022 TDPSLENPKVTVP
+1022 TDPSLLLLENPKVTAP
-1035 RELCASRSPHLS
+1035 REVCASRSPCLAQ
-1047 KTVSSPTAAAV
+1047 TVSPSKAAA
-1058 EEEQLWNDSFDGLF
+1058 EEEEEEEELWNDSLDGLF

-1078 EIPNNTPSRDQP
+1078 EIPNNAPSRNHP
-1090 LTNGPSK
+1090 LTNGPPK
-1097 EPFLPKDT
+1097 LKDT
-1105 AEAALDVPGEE
+1105 GEAALGAAAGE

-1124 EAGEDTGEGSP
+1124 EAGEDTAEGSP
-1135 MSAEPPA
+1135 AGSEPPA
-1142 RAGPAGTIPGT
+1142 RAGPAGTIPGA

-1159 ELPCVSPTQPCREP
+1159 EFPPGSPSQPCREQP
-1173 MGTSAMALEKDDPY
+1173 WSRESMGTSAVDDPY
-1187 DCSQDLFSVTFDL
+1187 DCSQDLFSITFDL
-1200 GFSLEDS
+1200 GFSIEDS
-1207 EDETPEESRNTG
+1207 GDETSEETRNAD
-1219 NPTLNRALGS
+1219 NPKLNGAES
-1229 AKTSLSDGSR
+1229 TEDAEISPSDGSR
-1239 LETSPGWDCR
+1239 LGTWAGWGCR
-1249 RLESRNM
+1249 RMERREVSTALEIQGRA
-1256 STPLSHQSRGRNG
+1256 RGDG
-1269 REGAEGAPAAGPVL
+1269 EGTEAAPAAGPGL
-1283 ESGGSRRG
+1283 SSGHSRTG
-1291 REPPEPLP
+1291 REPPEASPF
-1299 SALLTPTSRKGVNIK
+1299 LTPTRRKGVNIK
-1314 AVKRISMKVFTN
+1314 AVKRIPMKVFWN
-1326 AREQIPEE
+1326 GREQIAEV
-1334 PPVDQVKE
+1334 PPVGQVRE
-1342 SPWRQNLG
+1342 SPQRQNFG
-1350 RSALDSPPG
+1350 RSAMGSPSG
-1359 RTESLENTK
+1359 RTEGLEDTK
-1368 LHGSHAAGPSSDSE
+1368 LRGSCGSPAAGPSSDSE

-1390 NRIKNNVLMSPD
+1390 KRIKKNVLKSPD
-1402 GMDESDLESPARV
+1402 GMDGSELESPAAV
-1415 TRKRRRPPNVS
+1415 TRKRRRPRNVS
-1426 DTSSEDSGDFQR
+1426 DTSSEDSGDFQQGR
-1438 GSSSS
+1438 NSS
-1443 RARPRPGGAKRARSC
+1443 RSRPGAAKRQRRLSSH
-1458 VTAKA
+1458 TAKA
-1463 AGRQFLEEEAELSL
+1463 LGRQFLDEEAELSQ
-1477 LDAEGISSDESDSA
+1477 LDAEGISSDESDGA
-1491 GEELSPSLAQFLDD
+1491 GEELSPSLAQFLNDD
-1505 EGEPTQA
+1505 GEATQA
-1512 LNDSEMRAVY
+1512 LNDSEMRGVY

-1530 LGSRYKMVHREFN
+1530 LGSRYKMIHREFN
-1543 PSAIFSQIP
+1543 PSVIFSQIP
-1552 KQDVAYAEDSFCVGD
+1552 EQDAAYAEDSFCVGD
-1567 EEEEEEA
+1567 DEEEEEEEEA
-1574 PSGCSEEEECVDFEL
+1574 GSGCSQEEEVAVSLDVLEAC
-1589 LTREGSRQRYL
+1589 SRSRYL
-1600 TRRRRRLSQA
+1600 TRRRKRLKQA
-1610 RRAGN
+1610 GLAGN

-1634 SEEEMGASRERPLEA
+1634 SEEETGSSREEPLGA

-1662 APSAQPRSGAGE
+1662 APSAQLRSGAG
-1674 ATAPQAGGQD
+1674 AAPQPGGHH
-1684 TERLLGLEA
+1684 TERLLGLEV
-1693 SMAGMLDPPPEQ
+1693 SGMLDLPPEH
-1705 PGRSTSIPPA
+1705 PGRSRSIPPA
-1715 GSGCRNPALQ
+1715 GSGCRNTDLQ
-1725 AAAEVPSSLK
+1725 AAGEHSQVCSSLK
-1735 THGSSSGSACPT
+1735 THGSSSDSACPA
-1747 VPNPSSATA
+1747 VPKPSSATA
-1756 QISNVPSEH
+1756 RISRVPGDPSL
-1765 SPSLAGISRVPSEHS
+1765 SLAGISVPGDPSL
-1780 PSLAGISRV
+1780 SLAGISV
-1789 PGEHSPS
+1789 PGDPS
-1796 PAGISRV
+1796 Q
-1803 LGEHSPSLAGISRVP
+1803 SLAQ
-1818 SEHSPSPAG
+1818 
-1827 ISRVPGEHSPSLAG
+1827 ISRVPGDPSPSLAQ
-1841 ISRVLGE
+1841 
-1848 HSPSLAGISR
+1848 
-1858 VPSEHSPSLAGISRV
+1858 
-1873 PSEHSP
+1873 
-1879 SLAGISRVPSEHSPS
+1879 
-1894 PAGISRV
+1894 ISRV
-1901 PGEHSPSLAG
+1901 PGDPSRSLAQ
-1911 ISRVPGE
+1911 ISRVPGDP
-1918 HSQGGAG
+1918 
-1925 ISRVPGEHS
+1925 SR
-1934 PSLCILA
+1934 SLCILA

-1946 CSGPEVLSCLRAG
+1946 CSGPEVLSCLRAV

-1964 QVCSLG
+1964 QICSLG
-1970 SSDYIV
+1970 SSDFIV

-1988 ELQSPANRNK
+1988 ELQSPGNRNK
-1998 LSQRLQRLQ
+1998 LSRRLQCLQ
-2007 GIFERICVIVET
+2007 GIFQRICVIVET

-2026 TSRCFQRTQH
+2026 TSRFFQRTQY
-2036 YDGMLSALVQAGI
+2036 YDGVLSALVQAGI

-2086 HRRDILNFYLSVPNL
+2086 HRRDILNFYLSIPNL

-2108 LCHSFSSI
+2108 LCHSFGSI

-2125 ALAAGAQ
+2125 ALAAGAR
-2132 LSRPQ
+2132 LSRAQ
-2137 AEELHRFLRHDFDP
+2137 AEELHRFLHHDFDP
-2151 QLLPQPLPAKGKG
+2151 QLLPQPLPARGKS

>member
-14 RAPEG
+14 RAPE
-19 RAERGEPAGDS
+19 ARGERRDAGGDS

-45 PPQGF
+45 SPRGF

-120 LVAQQMEACG
+120 LVAQQMEACA
-130 RVMGIPS
+130 RVMGIPA

-149 LGRQEL
+149 LGRREL

-170 NDLSRGTCPATEI
+170 NDLSRGTCPAVEI

-265 VPLGEELVEFQN
+265 VPLGEELVEIQK

-297 RRDIPSLTKYQ
+297 RRDIPNLTKYQ

-323 HAGIHQG
+323 NAGIHQG

-378 GRNQDFMELYQQLQD
+378 GRNEDFMELYQQLQD

-403 SGSAGKSTTALEKKK
+403 GGGVCKSTTALEKKK

-441 KQGGSAGEDR
+441 KQRCSDPADEEKSVGSA
-451 SEGSPGDTRVMI
+451 GDTRVMI

-570 LAQGREERTY
+570 LAQGREERNY

-603 QHSPRMVPEGIN
+603 QHSPRMVPEGVT
-615 PKVHKMFITAEKQ
+615 PKVHKMFITVEKE
-628 EQSTSRVLSK
+628 EQSTSRMLSK
-638 ERSCSSLQHKSA
+638 ERRSSSLQHKSA
-650 LSACVTGQKKT
+650 LFACVTGQKQM

-697 QFETLEKLEE
+697 QFETLENLEE
-707 TPFPLQKPEE
+707 TPFSLQKPEE

-727 WSVWQNQP
+727 WSIWQNQP

-750 IGAMEMME
+750 ISAMEMME
-758 LMRHQQGDCSYE
+758 LMRQQQGDCSYE
-770 QELQPHLRMEDVNI
+770 QELQPHLRMEDVNV
-784 AGDKRNPSMANP
+784 AGNRRNPSVATL
-796 PWHQRARCS
+796 PWDQRGRCS

-820 AGDDRNEFFATFKTT
+820 AADNDSELFTTFKIT
-835 KAKAPRRA
+835 KPKAPRRA
-843 PGLSEEV
+843 PALSEEL
-850 PVLPQAPPAPP
+850 PVLPQGPPAPP
-861 SGTRLAVPGPSH
+861 SGARLAVAGHSH

-879 EGMEVTFD
+879 EELEVTFD

-899 SSESPASPAAQ
+899 SPGSPASPAAQ
-910 ENSPAGEACG
+910 ESSPAGKACG
-920 ALGRIQG
+920 RIHR
-927 DSGYETSPMA
+927 DSGYETSPIA
-937 SDLFYLPESCRDSFT
+937 PDLFYLPESCRDSFM
-952 LPGPPQEPPGLEQTF
+952 LLGPPQEPPELEQTF

-974 SQSPPSGDELEGL
+974 SQPPPSGDELERL
-987 ESLMREEGA
+987 ESMMRDEGT
-996 RSPSPKVLPNGHSE
+996 RSPSPNVLPDGHSE
-1010 ALQDSVSPMSPK
+1010 ALQDSISPASPK
-1022 TDPSLENPKVTVP
+1022 ADPSLLLLENPKVTVP
-1035 RELCASRSPHLS
+1035 REFCASRSAHLS
-1047 KTVSSPTAAAV
+1047 KTVSSTKADAV

-1078 EIPNNTPSRDQP
+1078 EIPNNTPCRDHP
-1090 LTNGPSK
+1090 LTNGPPK
-1097 EPFLPKDT
+1097 DPFLPKDT
-1105 AEAALDVPGEE
+1105 AEAALDVPDVE

-1124 EAGEDTGEGSP
+1124 EAGEDLGEGSP
-1135 MSAEPPA
+1135 TSTEPPA
-1142 RAGPAGTIPGT
+1142 RAGAAGAIPRT

-1159 ELPCVSPTQPCREP
+1159 EFPGVSPTQPCREP
-1173 MGTSAMALEKDDPY
+1173 TATSGVALGEDDPY

-1200 GFSLEDS
+1200 GFSIEDS
-1207 EDETPEESRNTG
+1207 GDETPEESRDAG
-1219 NPTLNRALGS
+1219 NPKLNGALGS
-1229 AKTSLSDGSR
+1229 APGAGSTEDAKMSLSDGSR

-1249 RLESRNM
+1249 RLERRDV
-1256 STPLSHQSRGRNG
+1256 STPLSWQSRGRHG
-1269 REGAEGAPAAGPVL
+1269 REGSEGAPAAGPVL
-1283 ESGGSRRG
+1283 KPAGSRRG
-1291 REPPEPLP
+1291 MEPPEPLP
-1299 SALLTPTSRKGVNIK
+1299 SALLTPTGRTDVNMK
-1314 AVKRISMKVFTN
+1314 AVKRIPMKVLPN
-1326 AREQIPEE
+1326 AREQVPGV
-1334 PPVDQVKE
+1334 PPVDRVKQ
-1342 SPWRQNLG
+1342 SPWRQNFG
-1350 RSALDSPPG
+1350 RSAMDSPSG
-1359 RTESLENTK
+1359 RTESLEDSK
-1368 LHGSHAAGPSSDSE
+1368 LHGSRGSPAAGPSSDSE

-1390 NRIKNNVLMSPD
+1390 KRIKKNVLKSPD

-1415 TRKRRRPPNVS
+1415 TRKRRRPLSVVSSEMERNNGSSLLLPFSSSPGSPQCTGSTMGWVGGTSNPTQCQPCHGRDTSTVPGCSSPSVQPARTGAFGSETLQQPGKS

-1438 GSSSS
+1438 D
-1443 RARPRPGGAKRARSC
+1443 RPRPGAAKRARSR

-1477 LDAEGISSDESDSA
+1477 LGAQGISSDESDGS
-1491 GEELSPSLAQFLDD
+1491 GEGPSPSLAQFLDD

-1512 LNDSEMRAVY
+1512 LNESEMRGVY

-1552 KQDVAYAEDSFCVGD
+1552 EQDVTYAEDSFCVGD
-1567 EEEEEEA
+1567 EEEEA
-1574 PSGCSEEEECVDFEL
+1574 QSGCSEEEVCVNFDL
-1589 LTREGSRQRYL
+1589 LTAEGSSSSTKPYL
-1600 TRRRRRLSQA
+1600 TRRRTRLNQA
-1610 RRAGN
+1610 RLAGN
-1615 APAPLQKK
+1615 APAPGQKK

-1634 SEEEMGASRERPLEA
+1634 SEEETGASREEALEA

-1656 PKALPS
+1656 PRALPS
-1662 APSAQPRSGAGE
+1662 APSARHSSGAGE

-1693 SMAGMLDPPPEQ
+1693 AEFGMLDPPPEQ
-1705 PGRSTSIPPA
+1705 PGRSTPVPPA
-1715 GSGCRNPALQ
+1715 ASGCRNSDLQPAGQ
-1725 AAAEVPSSLK
+1725 VYSSLKK
-1735 THGSSSGSACPT
+1735 THGSSSGSACPA

-1756 QISNVPSEH
+1756 GISCDPREH
-1765 SPSLAGISRVPSEHS
+1765 SLSLAGN
-1780 PSLAGISRV
+1780 
-1789 PGEHSPS
+1789 
-1796 PAGISRV
+1796 
-1803 LGEHSPSLAGISRVP
+1803 
-1818 SEHSPSPAG
+1818 
-1827 ISRVPGEHSPSLAG
+1827 SRVPGEHSPSLAG
-1841 ISRVLGE
+1841 NSRVPLE
-1848 HSPSLAGISR
+1848 QSPSLAGNC
-1858 VPSEHSPSLAGISRV
+1858 
-1873 PSEHSP
+1873 
-1879 SLAGISRVPSEHSPS
+1879 
-1894 PAGISRV
+1894 RV
-1901 PGEHSPSLAG
+1901 PGE
-1911 ISRVPGE
+1911 
-1918 HSQGGAG
+1918 Q
-1925 ISRVPGEHS
+1925 S

-1946 CSGPEVLSCLRAG
+1946 CSGPEVLSCLRAV

-1964 QVCSLG
+1964 HVCSLG
-1970 SSDYIV
+1970 TSDYIV
-1976 SNRLAVDRVLQS
+1976 SNRLAVDRMLQS
-1988 ELQSPANRNK
+1988 ELQSPGNKNK
-1998 LSQRLQRLQ
+1998 LGQRLQRLQ
-2007 GIFERICVIVET
+2007 GVFERICVIVET

-2026 TSRCFQRTQH
+2026 TSRCLQRTQY
-2036 YDGMLSALVQAGI
+2036 YDGVLSALVQAGVKL
-2049 RILFSSCQEETAA
+2049 LFSSCQEETAA
-2062 LLKEL
+2062 LLKDL

-2086 HRRDILNFYLSVPNL
+2086 HQRDILNFYLSIPNL

-2125 ALAAGAQ
+2125 ALAAGAR

-2137 AEELHRFLRHDFDP
+2137 AEELHRFLRHDFDL
-2151 QLLPQPLPAKGKG
+2151 QLLPQPPAAKRKS

>member
-1 MSGGRQRTLPQVW
+1 MSGGGQRTLPQVW
-14 RAPEG
+14 RAPG
-19 RAERGEPAGDS
+19 GGAERGDAGGDS
-30 DDELLLA
+30 DDDLLLA

-45 PPQGF
+45 PPRGF
-50 SEAAGS
+50 SEVAGS
-56 IWIYPTNLPVRPYQE
+56 VWIYPTNLPVRPYQE

-149 LGRQEL
+149 LGRREL
-155 WNTKR
+155 WSTKR

-170 NDLSRGTCPATEI
+170 NDLSRGTCPAVEI

-265 VPLGEELVEFQN
+265 VPLGEELVEIQN

-292 VGVLS
+292 MGVLS
-297 RRDIPSLTKYQ
+297 RREIPSLTKYQ

-351 MGIRSLFIYLWGIM
+351 MGIRSLFIYLGGIM
-365 DGSKGLSRTKSEL
+365 DGSKGLSRTKNEL

-393 MFSDTAVTPE
+393 MFSHTAGTPE
-403 SGSAGKSTTALEKKK
+403 SGAVCKSTTALEKKR

-431 EIVIEHFRSW
+431 EIVIEHFKSW
-441 KQGGSAGEDR
+441 KQGCSEEGRSA
-451 SEGSPGDTRVMI
+451 GDTRVMI

-473 IAEMLARLSPAVR
+473 IAEMLARLRPAVR

-493 SSGKSTKGFTQKE
+493 SSGKGTKGFTQRE

-592 AISGNKTLRFY
+592 AISGSKALRFY

-628 EQSTSRVLSK
+628 EPSTSRMLSK
-638 ERSCSSLQHKSA
+638 ERRSSSLQHRSA
-650 LSACVTGQKKT
+650 LLACGPGQRQT
-661 NSHESWSLSP
+661 NCHESWSLSP

-687 GIKEPVLPRV
+687 GIKEPVLPRA
-697 QFETLEKLEE
+697 QFETLENLEE
-707 TPFPLQKPEE
+707 TPEPGA
-717 GAARELSLSE
+717 GAARELSLCE
-727 WSVWQNQP
+727 WSIWQNQP
-735 LPTSLVDHSDRCHLF
+735 LPTSLVDHSDRCLLF
-750 IGAMEMME
+750 IRAMEMME

-784 AGDKRNPSMANP
+784 PGNRRNLPVANP
-796 PWHQRARCS
+796 PRHQRGRCS
-805 RKDLAKS
+805 RKDLAKP
-812 KAKPFPPD
+812 KPKPFPPD
-820 AGDDRNEFFATFKTT
+820 TGDNGSEFFTTFKIP
-835 KAKAPRRA
+835 KPKAPRGA
-843 PGLSEEV
+843 PGLREEV
-850 PVLPQAPPAPP
+850 PVLPQDPSASP
-861 SGTRLAVPGPSH
+861 SGTRLAVAGH
-873 PGSDKD
+873 CDKD
-879 EGMEVTFD
+879 EGLEVTFD
-887 LNAFIDLCDNSD
+887 LSAFIELCDSPA
-899 SSESPASPAAQ
+899 SPASPAAQ
-910 ENSPAGEACG
+910 EHSPAGEACG
-920 ALGRIQG
+920 SLGRIHC
-927 DSGYETSPMA
+927 DSGYETSPVA
-937 SDLFYLPESCRDSFT
+937 SELFYLPESCRDPLT
-952 LPGPPQEPPGLEQTF
+952 LPGLPQEPPGLEQTF
-967 SQVQRLL
+967 SQVQKLL
-974 SQSPPSGDELEGL
+974 SQCPPSGEELE
-987 ESLMREEGA
+987 SMMRDEGIT
-996 RSPSPKVLPNGHSE
+996 SPSPEVLHDGHSG
-1010 ALQDSVSPMSPK
+1010 ALQDSSSSASPK
-1022 TDPSLENPKVTVP
+1022 TDPSLLLLENPKGAVP
-1035 RELCASRSPHLS
+1035 RESCASRSPCLS
-1047 KTVSSPTAAAV
+1047 KTVSPAEAAAV
-1058 EEEQLWNDSFDGLF
+1058 EEEQLWDDSFDGLF

-1078 EIPNNTPSRDQP
+1078 ENSIPSVNHP
-1090 LTNGPSK
+1090 LANGPSK
-1097 EPFLPKDT
+1097 GPFIPQHT
-1105 AEAALDVPGEE
+1105 AEAAREAPGEE

-1124 EAGEDTGEGSP
+1124 EAGEDEGQGSP
-1135 MSAEPPA
+1135 VSTEPPA
-1142 RAGPAGTIPGT
+1142 RAAPARAAPARAAPARAAPAG
-1153 EGEPGR
+1153 GE
-1159 ELPCVSPTQPCREP
+1159 PCRES
-1173 MGTSAMALEKDDPY
+1173 MGAAGAVLEVDDPY

-1200 GFSLEDS
+1200 GFSIEDS
-1207 EDETPEESRNTG
+1207 GEETSEETRNAG
-1219 NPTLNRALGS
+1219 SPKLNGAPGS
-1229 AKTSLSDGSR
+1229 AEPTAEAKTPLGDSSR
-1239 LETSPGWDCR
+1239 LETSLGWDCR
-1249 RLESRNM
+1249 RLERRKV
-1256 STPLSHQSRGRNG
+1256 STPLSFQSRGRSD
-1269 REGAEGAPAAGPVL
+1269 REGSGGAPAAGPVL
-1283 ESGGSRRG
+1283 QAGGRMG

-1299 SALLTPTSRKGVNIK
+1299 SALLTPTSSKGVNIK
-1314 AVKRISMKVFTN
+1314 AVKRIPMKIFSN
-1326 AREQIPEE
+1326 AREEIPEV
-1334 PPVDQVKE
+1334 PPVDEVQE
-1342 SPWRQNLG
+1342 GPGRQNFG
-1350 RSALDSPPG
+1350 RSAVDSPSG
-1359 RTESLENTK
+1359 RTESLEDTK
-1368 LHGSHAAGPSSDSE
+1368 LRGCRGSRAAGRSSDSE

-1390 NRIKNNVLMSPD
+1390 KRIKKNVLKSPD
-1402 GMDESDLESPARV
+1402 GMDESDLESPVRV
-1415 TRKRRRPPNVS
+1415 ARKRRRPLNVS
-1426 DTSSEDSGDFQR
+1426 DTSSEDSGDSQR
-1438 GSSSS
+1438 GRSGS
-1443 RARPRPGGAKRARSC
+1443 RGRAGPRAGAAKRRRGSGGD
-1458 VTAKA
+1458 TAQA

-1477 LDAEGISSDESDSA
+1477 LDAEGVSSDESDSA
-1491 GEELSPSLAQFLDD
+1491 EDELSPGLARFLNDD
-1505 EGEPTQA
+1505 GEPTQA
-1512 LNDSEMRAVY
+1512 LSDSEMRGVY

-1543 PSAIFSQIP
+1543 PAAVFSQIP
-1552 KQDVAYAEDSFCVGD
+1552 EQDEAYAEDSFCVG
-1567 EEEEEEA
+1567 EEEEEA
-1574 PSGCSEEEECVDFEL
+1574 GSGCSGEELCVSFEL
-1589 LTREGSRQRYL
+1589 LPREAPSSTRPYL
-1600 TRRRRRLSQA
+1600 TRRRRRLEQA
-1610 RRAGN
+1610 RLAGR
-1615 APAPLQKK
+1615 APAPGQKR

-1634 SEEEMGASRERPLEA
+1634 SEEEMGASRERALAA
-1649 GQGKGQL
+1649 GQGEGQL
-1656 PKALPS
+1656 PQ
-1662 APSAQPRSGAGE
+1662 APSAEPRSGAG
-1674 ATAPQAGGQD
+1674 GQD
-1684 TERLLGLEA
+1684 TGGLL
-1693 SMAGMLDPPPEQ
+1693 DHPPE
-1705 PGRSTSIPPA
+1705 PPERSTATPPA
-1715 GSGCRNPALQ
+1715 GPGPRNRDLHCRNTDLHGRNTDLHGRNTDLHGRNTDLHCRNTDLHGRNTDLHGRNTDLHGRNTDLHGRNTDLHCRNTDLHGRNTDLHGRNTDLHGRNTDLQ
-1725 AAAEVPSSLK
+1725 AAAEHPQVYSSLK
-1735 THGSSSGSACPT
+1735 TNGSSSGSACP
-1747 VPNPSSATA
+1747 VPKPSSGTA
-1756 QISNVPSEH
+1756 GISCNPGEH
-1765 SPSLAGISRVPSEHS
+1765 SLAGISCNPGEHS
-1780 PSLAGISRV
+1780 LAGISCNPGEHSLAGISCNPGEHSLAGISRV
-1789 PGEHSPS
+1789 PG
-1796 PAGISRV
+1796 G
-1803 LGEHSPSLAGISRVP
+1803 HSPSL
-1818 SEHSPSPAG
+1818 
-1827 ISRVPGEHSPSLAG
+1827 
-1841 ISRVLGE
+1841 
-1848 HSPSLAGISR
+1848 
-1858 VPSEHSPSLAGISRV
+1858 
-1873 PSEHSP
+1873 
-1879 SLAGISRVPSEHSPS
+1879 
-1894 PAGISRV
+1894 AGISRV

-1911 ISRVPGE
+1911 ISRVPG
-1918 HSQGGAG
+1918 G
-1925 ISRVPGEHS
+1925 HS
-1934 PSLCILA
+1934 PSPCVLA

-1946 CSGPEVLSCLRAG
+1946 SSGPEVLSCLRAV

-1964 QVCSLG
+1964 QVCPLG

-1976 SNRLAVDRVLQS
+1976 SNRLAVDRLLQG
-1988 ELQSPANRNK
+1988 ELQSPANRSK

-2007 GIFERICVIVET
+2007 GVFERICVIVEA

-2036 YDGMLSALVQAGI
+2036 YDGVLSALIQAGI

-2062 LLKEL
+2062 LLKDL

-2086 HRRDILNFYLSVPNL
+2086 HRRDLLNFYLSIPNL

-2108 LCHSFSSI
+2108 LCHAFGSI
-2116 TAVANSSVP
+2116 TAVANSSVA
-2125 ALAAGAQ
+2125 ALAAGAR

-2151 QLLPQPLPAKGKG
+2151 ELLPQPLPKGKS

>member
-14 RAPEG
+14 RAPAG
-19 RAERGEPAGDS
+19 RAERRDAAGDS

-45 PPQGF
+45 PLQGF

-107 PSGKVLFLAPTKP
+107 PSGK
-120 LVAQQMEACG
+120 
-130 RVMGIPS
+130 
-137 RDMAEMTGGTQA
+137 A
-149 LGRQEL
+149 LGRREL

-170 NDLSRGTCPATEI
+170 NDLSRGTCPAVEI

-265 VPLGEELVEFQN
+265 VPLGEELVEIQN

-365 DGSKGLSRTKSEL
+365 DGSKGLSRTKTEL
-378 GRNQDFMELYQQLQD
+378 GRNEDFMELYQQLQD

-403 SGSAGKSTTALEKKK
+403 SGGVCKGTTALKKKK
-418 EFVYSHPKLKKLE
+418 EFIYSHPKLKKLE

-441 KQGGSAGEDR
+441 KQGYEDQ
-451 SEGSPGDTRVMI
+451 SEGSAGDTRVMI

-570 LAQGREERTY
+570 LAQGREERNY

-628 EQSTSRVLSK
+628 EQSTSRMLSK
-638 ERSCSSLQHKSA
+638 ERRSS
-650 LSACVTGQKKT
+650 QKQM

-697 QFETLEKLEE
+697 QFETLENLEE
-707 TPFPLQKPEE
+707 TPKPEE

-727 WSVWQNQP
+727 WSIWQNQP

-750 IGAMEMME
+750 ISAMEMME
-758 LMRHQQGDCSYE
+758 LMRHQQGDCSYG

-784 AGDKRNPSMANP
+784 AGNKRNPSMANP
-796 PWHQRARCS
+796 PRDQRGRCS

-820 AGDDRNEFFATFKTT
+820 AGDNGSELFTTFKIT
-835 KAKAPRRA
+835 KPKAPRRA
-843 PGLSEEV
+843 PGLSEEE
-850 PVLPQAPPAPP
+850 PVLPQDPAAPP
-861 SGTRLAVPGPSH
+861 SGARLAVAAHSH

-879 EGMEVTFD
+879 EGLEVTFD
-887 LNAFIDLCDNSD
+887 LNAFIDLCDSSD
-899 SSESPASPAAQ
+899 SPETPASPAAQ
-910 ENSPAGEACG
+910 GSSPAGKTCE
-920 ALGRIQG
+920 ALGRIHR
-927 DSGYETSPMA
+927 DSGYETSPVA
-937 SDLFYLPESCRDSFT
+937 SDLFYLPESCRDPFT
-952 LPGPPQEPPGLEQTF
+952 LLGPPLEPPELEQAF

-974 SQSPPSGDELEGL
+974 SQSPPSEDELEGL
-987 ESLMREEGA
+987 ESRLRDEGTG
-996 RSPSPKVLPNGHSE
+996 SPSPKVLPDGHSE
-1010 ALQDSVSPMSPK
+1010 ALQDSVSPASPK
-1022 TDPSLENPKVTVP
+1022 TDPSLLLLENPKATAP
-1035 RELCASRSPHLS
+1035 REFCASRSPRLS
-1047 KTVSSPTAAAV
+1047 KTVSPTKAAAV

-1078 EIPNNTPSRDQP
+1078 EIPDSAPSRDNP
-1090 LTNGPSK
+1090 VTNGPSK

-1105 AEAALDVPGEE
+1105 AEAALGVPGEE

-1135 MSAEPPA
+1135 MSTEPPA
-1142 RAGPAGTIPGT
+1142 GAGPAGTIPGT
-1153 EGEPGR
+1153 EGEPCR
-1159 ELPCVSPTQPCREP
+1159 EFPCVSLTQPCRES
-1173 MGTSAMALEKDDPY
+1173 MAASGVALEKDDPY

-1200 GFSLEDS
+1200 GFSIEDS
-1207 EDETPEESRNTG
+1207 GDETSEESRNAA
-1219 NPTLNRALGS
+1219 NPKLNGAPGS
-1229 AKTSLSDGSR
+1229 APGAASTEDAEISPSDGSR
-1239 LETSPGWDCR
+1239 LETSPGWPCR
-1249 RLESRNM
+1249 RLERRDV
-1256 STPLSHQSRGRNG
+1256 STPLSCQSRGRSG
-1269 REGAEGAPAAGPVL
+1269 REGAEGAPAARPVL

-1291 REPPEPLP
+1291 REPSDPLP
-1299 SALLTPTSRKGVNIK
+1299 SALLTPTSRKGVNMK
-1314 AVKRISMKVFTN
+1314 AVKRIAMKVFSN
-1326 AREQIPEE
+1326 AREQVPQV

-1342 SPWRQNLG
+1342 SPWRQNFG
-1350 RSALDSPPG
+1350 RSARDSPSG
-1359 RTESLENTK
+1359 RTESLEDSK
-1368 LHGSHAAGPSSDSE
+1368 LRGSRGSPAAGPSSDSE
-1382 EEIVFQRK
+1382 EEIIFQRK
-1390 NRIKNNVLMSPD
+1390 NRIKKNVLKSPD
-1402 GMDESDLESPARV
+1402 VSLREENRQEKQNGSLNSKTQKLCALMFVLFPQGMDESDLESPARV
-1415 TRKRRRPPNVS
+1415 TRKRRRPLNV
-1426 DTSSEDSGDFQR
+1426 
-1438 GSSSS
+1438 
-1443 RARPRPGGAKRARSC
+1443 
-1458 VTAKA
+1458 A
-1463 AGRQFLEEEAELSL
+1463 AGRQFLEEEAELSQ
-1477 LDAEGISSDESDSA
+1477 LDAEGISSDESDGS
-1491 GEELSPSLAQFLDD
+1491 GEELSPSLARFLND

-1512 LNDSEMRAVY
+1512 LNDSEMRGIY

-1552 KQDVAYAEDSFCVGD
+1552 EQDVAYAEDSFCVGD
-1567 EEEEEEA
+1567 EEEEEA
-1574 PSGCSEEEECVDFEL
+1574 QSGCSEEEVCVNFDL
-1589 LTREGSRQRYL
+1589 LIPEGSSSSRKPYL
-1600 TRRRRRLSQA
+1600 TRRRKRLNQA
-1610 RRAGN
+1610 RLAGN
-1615 APAPLQKK
+1615 TPAPGQKK

-1634 SEEEMGASRERPLEA
+1634 SEEETGASREKALEA

-1656 PKALPS
+1656 PRALPS
-1662 APSAQPRSGAGE
+1662 APSAQLRSGAGE
-1674 ATAPQAGGQD
+1674 AAAPQAGGQH
-1684 TERLLGLEA
+1684 TERLLGLGA
-1693 SMAGMLDPPPEQ
+1693 SGSGMLDPPPEQ
-1705 PGRSTSIPPA
+1705 PGRSTPVPPA
-1715 GSGCRNPALQ
+1715 GSGCRSTDLQ
-1725 AAAEVPSSLK
+1725 AAGQVSAQGKQGASLWERI
-1735 THGSSSGSACPT
+1735 P
-1747 VPNPSSATA
+1747 
-1756 QISNVPSEH
+1756 
-1765 SPSLAGISRVPSEHS
+1765 
-1780 PSLAGISRV
+1780 V
-1789 PGEHSPS
+1789 PG
-1796 PAGISRV
+1796 
-1803 LGEHSPSLAGISRVP
+1803 L
-1818 SEHSPSPAG
+1818 
-1827 ISRVPGEHSPSLAG
+1827 
-1841 ISRVLGE
+1841 
-1848 HSPSLAGISR
+1848 
-1858 VPSEHSPSLAGISRV
+1858 
-1873 PSEHSP
+1873 
-1879 SLAGISRVPSEHSPS
+1879 
-1894 PAGISRV
+1894 
-1901 PGEHSPSLAG
+1901 
-1911 ISRVPGE
+1911 
-1918 HSQGGAG
+1918 
-1925 ISRVPGEHS
+1925 

-1946 CSGPEVLSCLRAG
+1946 CSGPEVLSCLRAV

-1964 QVCSLG
+1964 QICSLG
-1970 SSDYIV
+1970 TSDYIV

-1988 ELQSPANRNK
+1988 ELQSPGNRNK

-2007 GIFERICVIVET
+2007 GIFERICVVVET

-2026 TSRCFQRTQH
+2026 TSRCFQRTQY
-2036 YDGMLSALVQAGI
+2036 YDGVLSALVQAGI

-2086 HRRDILNFYLSVPNL
+2086 HQRNVLNFYLSIPNL

-2108 LCHSFSSI
+2108 LCHSFGSI
-2116 TAVANSSVP
+2116 TAVAN
-2125 ALAAGAQ
+2125 
-2132 LSRPQ
+2132 
-2137 AEELHRFLRHDFDP
+2137 
-2151 QLLPQPLPAKGKG
+2151 

>member
-1 MSGGRQRTLPQVW
+1 
-14 RAPEG
+14 
-19 RAERGEPAGDS
+19 
-30 DDELLLA
+30 
-37 AAAAADPG
+37 
-45 PPQGF
+45 
-50 SEAAGS
+50 

-107 PSGKVLFLAPTKP
+107 PSGKVLSLMLSLWFP
-120 LVAQQMEACG
+120 
-130 RVMGIPS
+130 
-137 RDMAEMTGGTQA
+137 GGTQA
-149 LGRQEL
+149 LGRREL

-170 NDLSRGTCPATEI
+170 NDLSRGTCPAVEI

-195 GNHAYCQVVRELSKY
+195 GNHAYCQVGLEPSHSSLPVTKTFPKIASSISIKH
-210 TNQFRVLALSA
+210 QFTLFSWLYQ
-221 TPGSDTKAVQQVI
+221 AVQQVI

-265 VPLGEELVEFQN
+265 VPLGEELVEIQN

-323 HAGIHQG
+323 NAGIHQG

-351 MGIRSLFIYLWGIM
+351 MGIRSLFIYLLGIM

-378 GRNQDFMELYQQLQD
+378 GRNEDFMELYQQLQA
-393 MFSDTAVTPE
+393 MFSDIAVAPE
-403 SGSAGKSTTALEKKK
+403 GGSVGKSTTELEGKKK

-441 KQGGSAGEDR
+441 KQRCSDEDK

-473 IAEMLARLSPAVR
+473 IAEMLARLRPAVR

-628 EQSTSRVLSK
+628 EQSASRGLPK
-638 ERSCSSLQHKSA
+638 ERSCSSLQHKA
-650 LSACVTGQKKT
+650 APFACVTGQRQM
-661 NSHESWSLSP
+661 NSRESWSLSP
-671 EEFEI
+671 QEFEI

-687 GIKEPVLPRV
+687 GIKEPVLPRA
-697 QFETLEKLEE
+697 QFETLENLEE
-707 TPFPLQKPEE
+707 TPKPEE
-717 GAARELSLSE
+717 GAAQELSLSE
-727 WSVWQNQP
+727 WSIWQNQP
-735 LPTSLVDHSDRCHLF
+735 LPTSLVDHSDRCLLF
-750 IGAMEMME
+750 IRAMEMME

-770 QELQPHLRMEDVNI
+770 RELQPHLRMEDVNI
-784 AGDKRNPSMANP
+784 PGNKRSPSVANP
-796 PWHQRARCS
+796 PWDQRARCS
-805 RKDLAKS
+805 RRDLAKS
-812 KAKPFPPD
+812 TPKPFPPD
-820 AGDDRNEFFATFKTT
+820 AADNESEFFTTFKIT

-850 PVLPQAPPAPP
+850 PVLPQDPPASP
-861 SGTRLAVPGPSH
+861 SGTRLAVPGHSRL
-873 PGSDKD
+873 GSDKD
-879 EGMEVTFD
+879 EGLEVTFD
-887 LNAFIDLCDNSD
+887 LNAFIDLCDSSD
-899 SSESPASPAAQ
+899 SPETPASPAAQ
-910 ENSPAGEACG
+910 QNSPAGAAGG
-920 ALGRIQG
+920 ALGRTHR
-927 DSGYETSPMA
+927 DSGYETSPVA
-937 SDLFYLPESCRDSFT
+937 SDLFYLPESCRDSFM

-987 ESLMREEGA
+987 ESMMRGEGT
-996 RSPSPKVLPNGHSE
+996 RSPSPKVLPDGHSE
-1010 ALQDSVSPMSPK
+1010 ALQDRVSPASPK
-1022 TDPSLENPKVTVP
+1022 ADPSLLLLENPKVTVP
-1035 RELCASRSPHLS
+1035 REFCASGSPRLS
-1047 KTVSSPTAAAV
+1047 KAVSSAKAAAD

-1078 EIPNNTPSRDQP
+1078 EIPNSAPSRDHP

-1105 AEAALDVPGEE
+1105 AEAAPAVPGEE
-1116 QSLHLFED
+1116 QSVYLFED
-1124 EAGEDTGEGSP
+1124 EGSP
-1135 MSAEPPA
+1135 VSTEPPG
-1142 RAGPAGTIPGT
+1142 RAGPAGTISGT

-1159 ELPCVSPTQPCREP
+1159 ELPCVSPIQPCREP
-1173 MGTSAMALEKDDPY
+1173 MGTSGVALQKDDPY

-1200 GFSLEDS
+1200 GFSIEDS
-1207 EDETPEESRNTG
+1207 GDETPEESRSAG
-1219 NPTLNRALGS
+1219 DPKLNGALGS
-1229 AKTSLSDGSR
+1229 ARTSLRDGCR

-1249 RLESRNM
+1249 RLERRDV
-1256 STPLSHQSRGRNG
+1256 STPLSCQSRGRNG
-1269 REGAEGAPAAGPVL
+1269 REGTEGAPAAGPVL

-1299 SALLTPTSRKGVNIK
+1299 SALLTPTSRKGVDIK
-1314 AVKRISMKVFTN
+1314 AVKRITMK
-1326 AREQIPEE
+1326 ARKQIPEV

-1350 RSALDSPPG
+1350 RSAMDSPPG

-1368 LHGSHAAGPSSDSE
+1368 LRGSHAAGPSSDSE

-1390 NRIKNNVLMSPD
+1390 NRIKKNVLMSPD
-1402 GMDESDLESPARV
+1402 GMDESDLEPPARV
-1415 TRKRRRPPNVS
+1415 TRKRRRPPNVVS
-1426 DTSSEDSGDFQR
+1426 HGTGRNDGNSPLLPLTSSP
-1438 GSSSS
+1438 GSPQTTGSHS
-1443 RARPRPGGAKRARSC
+1443 
-1458 VTAKA
+1458 
-1463 AGRQFLEEEAELSL
+1463 GRQFLEEEAELSQ
-1477 LDAEGISSDESDSA
+1477 LDAEGISSDESDGS
-1491 GEELSPSLAQFLDD
+1491 GEELSTSLAQFLDD

-1530 LGSRYKMVHREFN
+1530 LGSRYKMVHREFH
-1543 PSAIFSQIP
+1543 PAAIFSQIP
-1552 KQDVAYAEDSFCVGD
+1552 EQDVSYAEDSFCVGD
-1567 EEEEEEA
+1567 EEEEEA
-1574 PSGCSEEEECVDFEL
+1574 PSGCSEEEVCVDWEL
-1589 LTREGSRQRYL
+1589 LPREGCSSSSSRQYL

-1610 RRAGN
+1610 RRAGS
-1615 APAPLQKK
+1615 APAPPQQK

-1634 SEEEMGASRERPLEA
+1634 SEEETAGSRERPLAA

-1656 PKALPS
+1656 PEALPS
-1662 APSAQPRSGAGE
+1662 APSAQHRSGAGE
-1674 ATAPQAGGQD
+1674 QD
-1684 TERLLGLEA
+1684 TERLLGLGA
-1693 SMAGMLDPPPEQ
+1693 SVSGVLGPPPEQ
-1705 PGRSTSIPPA
+1705 PGRSTSVPPA
-1715 GSGCRNPALQ
+1715 GCRSTDLQ
-1725 AAAEVPSSLK
+1725 AAAEV
-1735 THGSSSGSACPT
+1735 SARGK
-1747 VPNPSSATA
+1747 
-1756 QISNVPSEH
+1756 Q
-1765 SPSLAGISRVPSEHS
+1765 
-1780 PSLAGISRV
+1780 
-1789 PGEHSPS
+1789 
-1796 PAGISRV
+1796 
-1803 LGEHSPSLAGISRVP
+1803 
-1818 SEHSPSPAG
+1818 
-1827 ISRVPGEHSPSLAG
+1827 
-1841 ISRVLGE
+1841 
-1848 HSPSLAGISR
+1848 
-1858 VPSEHSPSLAGISRV
+1858 
-1873 PSEHSP
+1873 
-1879 SLAGISRVPSEHSPS
+1879 
-1894 PAGISRV
+1894 
-1901 PGEHSPSLAG
+1901 
-1911 ISRVPGE
+1911 
-1918 HSQGGAG
+1918 GAG

-1946 CSGPEVLSCLRAG
+1946 CSGPEVLSCLRAV

-1970 SSDYIV
+1970 TSDYIV

-1988 ELQSPANRNK
+1988 ELQSPGNRNK

-2026 TSRCFQRTQH
+2026 TSRCFQRTQY
-2036 YDGMLSALVQAGI
+2036 YDGVLSALVQAGI

-2086 HRRDILNFYLSVPNL
+2086 HRRDLLNFYLSIPNL

-2108 LCHSFSSI
+2108 LCHSFGSI
-2116 TAVANSSVP
+2116 
-2125 ALAAGAQ
+2125 
-2132 LSRPQ
+2132 
-2137 AEELHRFLRHDFDP
+2137 
-2151 QLLPQPLPAKGKG
+2151 

>member
-1 MSGGRQRTLPQVW
+1 MSGGRQRTLLQVW

-19 RAERGEPAGDS
+19 RAERREPAADS

-130 RVMGIPS
+130 RVMGIPC

-149 LGRQEL
+149 LGRREL

-170 NDLSRGTCPATEI
+170 NDLSRGTCPAVEI

-234 SNLLIAQIE
+234 SNLLIARIE

-297 RRDIPSLTKYQ
+297 RRDIPNLTKYQ

-378 GRNQDFMELYQQLQD
+378 GRNQDFMELYQHLQD

-403 SGSAGKSTTALEKKK
+403 SGSAGNSTTALEKKK
-418 EFVYSHPKLKKLE
+418 EFVYGHPKLKKLE

-441 KQGGSAGEDR
+441 KQGGSGEDR
-451 SEGSPGDTRVMI
+451 SEGCPGDTRVMI

-638 ERSCSSLQHKSA
+638 ERRCSSLQHKSA
-650 LSACVTGQKKT
+650 LSACVTGQKQT

-697 QFETLEKLEE
+697 QFETLENLEE
-707 TPFPLQKPEE
+707 TPKE
-717 GAARELSLSE
+717 GAARELSLTE

-750 IGAMEMME
+750 IRAMDMME

-784 AGDKRNPSMANP
+784 PGNKR
-796 PWHQRARCS
+796 RARCS
-805 RKDLAKS
+805 RKDLARS
-812 KAKPFPPD
+812 KPKPFPPD
-820 AGDDRNEFFATFKTT
+820 AGDDESEFFATFKRT

-850 PVLPQAPPAPP
+850 PVVPQDPPAPT

-887 LNAFIDLCDNSD
+887 LNAFIDLCDSSD
-899 SSESPASPAAQ
+899 SSEGPASPAAQ
-910 ENSPAGEACG
+910 NSPAGEACG
-920 ALGRIQG
+920 ALGRIHR
-927 DSGYETSPMA
+927 DSGYETSPVA

-987 ESLMREEGA
+987 ESLMREEGT
-996 RSPSPKVLPNGHSE
+996 RSSPEVLPDGRSE
-1010 ALQDSVSPMSPK
+1010 ALQDSVSPTSPK
-1022 TDPSLENPKVTVP
+1022 PDPSLLLLVNPKATLP

-1047 KTVSSPTAAAV
+1047 KTVSSAKAAAV

-1072 DSEEFP
+1072 DGEEFP
-1078 EIPNNTPSRDQP
+1078 EIPNNAPSRDQP
-1090 LTNGPSK
+1090 LANGPAK

-1105 AEAALDVPGEE
+1105 AEAALAVPGEE

-1135 MSAEPPA
+1135 VSTEP
-1142 RAGPAGTIPGT
+1142 PAGTIPGA
-1153 EGEPGR
+1153 EGQPGR
-1159 ELPCVSPTQPCREP
+1159 DLPRVSPTQPRREP
-1173 MGTSAMALEKDDPY
+1173 MGTAAVALEQDDPY

-1207 EDETPEESRNTG
+1207 GDESPEESRSAG
-1219 NPTLNRALGS
+1219 EPTPNRALGS
-1229 AKTSLSDGSR
+1229 ASTALRDGCR

-1249 RLESRNM
+1249 RLQSRDM
-1256 STPLSHQSRGRNG
+1256 STPLSHLSRGRNG
-1269 REGAEGAPAAGPVL
+1269 SEGAGGAPAAGAVL

-1291 REPPEPLP
+1291 RERPEPVP

-1314 AVKRISMKVFTN
+1314 AVKRISMEVFSN
-1326 AREQIPEE
+1326 AREQIPEV

-1342 SPWRQNLG
+1342 SPWRQNFG

-1390 NRIKNNVLMSPD
+1390 KRIKNNVLKSPD
-1402 GMDESDLESPARV
+1402 GMDGSDLESPARV
-1415 TRKRRRPPNVS
+1415 TRKRRRPPSMS

-1438 GSSSS
+1438 GRSSS
-1443 RARPRPGGAKRARSC
+1443 RARPGGAKCARSC
-1458 VTAKA
+1458 GTAKA
-1463 AGRQFLEEEAELSL
+1463 AGRQFLQEEAELSL
-1477 LDAEGISSDESDSA
+1477 LDAEGISSDESDGT

-1530 LGSRYKMVHREFN
+1530 LGSRYKMVHRHFS

-1552 KQDVAYAEDSFCVGD
+1552 EQDVTYAEDSFCVGD
-1567 EEEEEEA
+1567 EEEEA
-1574 PSGCSEEEECVDFEL
+1574 PSGCSEEEECVDFAL
-1589 LTREGSRQRYL
+1589 LTREGSSSRQRYL

-1610 RRAGN
+1610 PG
-1615 APAPLQKK
+1615 QK

-1634 SEEEMGASRERPLEA
+1634 SEEETGASRERPLEA
-1649 GQGKGQL
+1649 GQL
-1656 PKALPS
+1656 PKALPK

-1674 ATAPQAGGQD
+1674 ATAPRAGGQD

-1693 SMAGMLDPPPEQ
+1693 SVSGMLDPAPEQ
-1705 PGRSTSIPPA
+1705 PGRSTSMPPA
-1715 GSGCRNPALQ
+1715 GSGCRNTDLQ
-1725 AAAEVPSSLK
+1725 AAAEVSSSLK
-1735 THGSSSGSACPT
+1735 THRSSSGSAPPA
-1747 VPNPSSATA
+1747 VPKPSSA
-1756 QISNVPSEH
+1756 
-1765 SPSLAGISRVPSEHS
+1765 
-1780 PSLAGISRV
+1780 
-1789 PGEHSPS
+1789 
-1796 PAGISRV
+1796 
-1803 LGEHSPSLAGISRVP
+1803 
-1818 SEHSPSPAG
+1818 
-1827 ISRVPGEHSPSLAG
+1827 
-1841 ISRVLGE
+1841 
-1848 HSPSLAGISR
+1848 
-1858 VPSEHSPSLAGISRV
+1858 
-1873 PSEHSP
+1873 
-1879 SLAGISRVPSEHSPS
+1879 
-1894 PAGISRV
+1894 
-1901 PGEHSPSLAG
+1901 
-1911 ISRVPGE
+1911 
-1918 HSQGGAG
+1918 GAG
-1925 ISRVPGEHS
+1925 ICSVASERS

-1941 DSREI
+1941 DSREM

-1988 ELQSPANRNK
+1988 ELQSPGNRNK

-2036 YDGMLSALVQAGI
+2036 YDGALSALVQAGI
-2049 RILFSSCQEETAA
+2049 RILFSSCQEQTAA

-2086 HRRDILNFYLSVPNL
+2086 HGRDLLNFYLSIPNL

-2108 LCHSFSSI
+2108 LCHSFGSI

-2125 ALAAGAQ
+2125 ALAAGAR

-2137 AEELHRFLRHDFDP
+2137 AEELHRFLRHQFDL
-2151 QLLPQPLPAKGKG
+2151 QLLPEPLPAKGKG

>member
-1 MSGGRQRTLPQVW
+1 MSGGRQRTLPQAW
-14 RAPEG
+14 RAG
-19 RAERGEPAGDS
+19 GAERRDAGSDS

-37 AAAAADPG
+37 AAAAADSG

-50 SEAAGS
+50 SRAAGS

-130 RVMGIPS
+130 RVMGIPA

-149 LGRQEL
+149 LGRREL

-170 NDLSRGTCPATEI
+170 NDLSRGTCPAVEI

-210 TNQFRVLALSA
+210 TSQFRVLALSA

-265 VPLGEELVEFQN
+265 VPLGEELLEIQN

-323 HAGIHQG
+323 NAGIHQG

-378 GRNQDFMELYQQLQD
+378 GRNGDFMELYQQLQD
-393 MFSDTAVTPE
+393 MFSDSAVAPE
-403 SGSAGKSTTALEKKK
+403 AGSVGKSTTASEKKK
-418 EFVYSHPKLKKLE
+418 EFIYSHPKLKKLE

-441 KQGGSAGEDR
+441 KQGGSAGEDK

-555 MGRTGRRR
+555 MGRAGRRR
-563 HGRIVVI
+563 RGRIVVI

-580 NQSQCNKRSIHK
+580 NQSQSNKRSIHK

-628 EQSTSRVLSK
+628 EQSTSRLLSK
-638 ERSCSSLQHKSA
+638 KRRCSSLQHKSA
-650 LSACVTGQKKT
+650 LSACVTGQKQM
-661 NSHESWSLSP
+661 NSHGSWCLSP

-697 QFETLEKLEE
+697 QFETLENLEE

-727 WSVWQNQP
+727 WSIWQNQP
-735 LPTSLVDHSDRCHLF
+735 LPTVLVDHSDPCHLF

-770 QELQPHLRMEDVNI
+770 LELQPHLHLEDVNI
-784 AGDKRNPSMANP
+784 PGNKRNPSMAKP
-796 PWHQRARCS
+796 PRDQRGHCS
-805 RKDLAKS
+805 RRDLPKP
-812 KAKPFPPD
+812 KPKPFPPD
-820 AGDDRNEFFATFKTT
+820 AGDSESEFFSTFKIT
-835 KAKAPRRA
+835 KAKAPRGA
-843 PGLSEEV
+843 PALREV
-850 PVLPQAPPAPP
+850 PELPREPPAPP
-861 SGTRLAVPGPSH
+861 SGTRLAVPGHPH

-879 EGMEVTFD
+879 EGLEVTFD

-899 SSESPASPAAQ
+899 SSEGPASPAAQ

-920 ALGRIQG
+920 ALGRIHR
-927 DSGYETSPMA
+927 DSGYETSPVA
-937 SDLFYLPESCRDSFT
+937 SDLFYLPESCRESFT
-952 LPGPPQEPPGLEQTF
+952 LQGPPREPPGLEQTF

-974 SQSPPSGDELEGL
+974 SQSPPCGEELEGL
-987 ESLMREEGA
+987 ESLMRDEGT
-996 RSPSPKVLPNGHSE
+996 RSPSPKVLPKGHSE
-1010 ALQDSVSPMSPK
+1010 ALQDSVSPTSPK
-1022 TDPSLENPKVTVP
+1022 TDPSLLLLENPKVAAP
-1035 RELCASRSPHLS
+1035 REFCASRSPPLS
-1047 KTVSSPTAAAV
+1047 KTVSSTEAAAV

-1078 EIPNNTPSRDQP
+1078 EMPNNAPSRDHP
-1090 LTNGPSK
+1090 LTK
-1097 EPFLPKDT
+1097 EPFLPRDA
-1105 AEAALDVPGEE
+1105 AEAALEVPAEE

-1124 EAGEDTGEGSP
+1124 EAAEDTGEGSP
-1135 MSAEPPA
+1135 MSTEPPA
-1142 RAGPAGTIPGT
+1142 RAGPAGSIPGT

-1159 ELPCVSPTQPCREP
+1159 ELPTQACRESL
-1173 MGTSAMALEKDDPY
+1173 GTSAVALEKDGPY
-1187 DCSQDLFSVTFDL
+1187 DCSQELFSVTFDL
-1200 GFSLEDS
+1200 GFSIEDS
-1207 EDETPEESRNTG
+1207 GDESCEESSNAGHPKVSGAPGSAET
-1219 NPTLNRALGS
+1219 ALG
-1229 AKTSLSDGSR
+1229 DGSR
-1239 LETSPGWDCR
+1239 LETSPGWDCSRLQR
-1249 RLESRNM
+1249 RAV
-1256 STPLSHQSRGRNG
+1256 STPLSRQSWGRAG
-1269 REGAEGAPAAGPVL
+1269 REGAGGAPAARPGL

-1314 AVKRISMKVFTN
+1314 AVKRISMKVFSN
-1326 AREQIPEE
+1326 AREQIPEV
-1334 PPVDQVKE
+1334 PPVDQVRE
-1342 SPWRQNLG
+1342 SPWRQNVG
-1350 RSALDSPPG
+1350 RSAMDSPPG
-1359 RTESLENTK
+1359 RTESLENTN

-1390 NRIKNNVLMSPD
+1390 NRMKKNVLKSPD

-1438 GSSSS
+1438 GRSGS

-1463 AGRQFLEEEAELSL
+1463 AARQFLDSEAELSL
-1477 LDAEGISSDESDSA
+1477 LDAEGISSDESDGS
-1491 GEELSPSLAQFLDD
+1491 GEELSSSLAQFLND
-1505 EGEPTQA
+1505 EGETTQA
-1512 LNDSEMRAVY
+1512 LN
-1522 LSSVRSPA
+1522 
-1530 LGSRYKMVHREFN
+1530 
-1543 PSAIFSQIP
+1543 
-1552 KQDVAYAEDSFCVGD
+1552 
-1567 EEEEEEA
+1567 
-1574 PSGCSEEEECVDFEL
+1574 
-1589 LTREGSRQRYL
+1589 
-1600 TRRRRRLSQA
+1600 
-1610 RRAGN
+1610 
-1615 APAPLQKK
+1615 
-1623 KPSRIIVLSDS
+1623 
-1634 SEEEMGASRERPLEA
+1634 
-1649 GQGKGQL
+1649 
-1656 PKALPS
+1656 
-1662 APSAQPRSGAGE
+1662 
-1674 ATAPQAGGQD
+1674 
-1684 TERLLGLEA
+1684 
-1693 SMAGMLDPPPEQ
+1693 
-1705 PGRSTSIPPA
+1705 
-1715 GSGCRNPALQ
+1715 
-1725 AAAEVPSSLK
+1725 
-1735 THGSSSGSACPT
+1735 
-1747 VPNPSSATA
+1747 
-1756 QISNVPSEH
+1756 
-1765 SPSLAGISRVPSEHS
+1765 
-1780 PSLAGISRV
+1780 
-1789 PGEHSPS
+1789 
-1796 PAGISRV
+1796 
-1803 LGEHSPSLAGISRVP
+1803 
-1818 SEHSPSPAG
+1818 
-1827 ISRVPGEHSPSLAG
+1827 
-1841 ISRVLGE
+1841 
-1848 HSPSLAGISR
+1848 
-1858 VPSEHSPSLAGISRV
+1858 
-1873 PSEHSP
+1873 
-1879 SLAGISRVPSEHSPS
+1879 
-1894 PAGISRV
+1894 
-1901 PGEHSPSLAG
+1901 
-1911 ISRVPGE
+1911 
-1918 HSQGGAG
+1918 
-1925 ISRVPGEHS
+1925 
-1934 PSLCILA
+1934 
-1941 DSREI
+1941 
-1946 CSGPEVLSCLRAG
+1946 
-1959 HGLRV
+1959 
-1964 QVCSLG
+1964 
-1970 SSDYIV
+1970 
-1976 SNRLAVDRVLQS
+1976 
-1988 ELQSPANRNK
+1988 
-1998 LSQRLQRLQ
+1998 
-2007 GIFERICVIVET
+2007 
-2019 DRVRPGE
+2019 GE
-2026 TSRCFQRTQH
+2026 TSRCFQRTQY
-2036 YDGMLSALVQAGI
+2036 YDGVLSALVQAGI

-2086 HRRDILNFYLSVPNL
+2086 HRRDILSFYLSIPNL

-2108 LCHSFSSI
+2108 LCHCFGSI

-2125 ALAAGAQ
+2125 ALAAGAR

-2137 AEELHRFLRHDFDP
+2137 AEELHRFLRHDFDL
-2151 QLLPQPLPAKGKG
+2151 QLLPQPPAKGKS

>member
-14 RAPEG
+14 RAPQSKT
-19 RAERGEPAGDS
+19 EPRDAGGDS
-30 DDELLLA
+30 DDDLLLA

-45 PPQGF
+45 PVEGF

-130 RVMGIPS
+130 RVMGIPA

-149 LGRQEL
+149 LGRREL

-170 NDLSRGTCPATEI
+170 NDLSRGTCPAVEI

-265 VPLGEELVEFQN
+265 VPLGEELVEIQN

-365 DGSKGLSRTKSEL
+365 DGSKGLSRTKTEL
-378 GRNQDFMELYQQLQD
+378 GRNEDFMELYQQLRD
-393 MFSDTAVTPE
+393 VFSATAVAPE
-403 SGSAGKSTTALEKKK
+403 NGSVCKSTAVLEKKK

-431 EIVIEHFRSW
+431 EIVIEHFKSW
-441 KQGGSAGEDR
+441 KKGCSDEGK
-451 SEGSPGDTRVMI
+451 SESGDTRVMI

-615 PKVHKMFITAEKQ
+615 PKVHKMFITAEKH
-628 EQSTSRVLSK
+628 EPSTSRMLSK
-638 ERSCSSLQHKSA
+638 ERRSSSLQHKSA
-650 LSACVTGQKKT
+650 PFSCVTGQKQMH
-661 NSHESWSLSP
+661 SHESWSLSP
-671 EEFEI
+671 EELEI

-687 GIKEPVLPRV
+687 GIKEPVLPQV
-697 QFETLEKLEE
+697 QFETIENLEE
-707 TPFPLQKPEE
+707 TPKPEE

-727 WSVWQNQP
+727 WSLWQNQP
-735 LPTSLVDHSDRCHLF
+735 LPTSQVDHSDRCHLF
-750 IGAMEMME
+750 IAAMEMME

-770 QELQPHLRMEDVNI
+770 RELRPHLRMEDVHIPGNQ
-784 AGDKRNPSMANP
+784 RHLSTANP
-796 PWHQRARCS
+796 PFEQRGRSS

-812 KAKPFPPD
+812 KPKPLSPD
-820 AGDDRNEFFATFKTT
+820 RGDNGSEFFATFKIT
-835 KAKAPRRA
+835 KPKAPRRA
-843 PGLSEEV
+843 AGLSEDV
-850 PVLPQAPPAPP
+850 PVLPRDPSASP
-861 SGTRLAVPGPSH
+861 SGARLALAGHSD
-873 PGSDKD
+873 PGSDRD
-879 EGMEVTFD
+879 EGLEVTFD
-887 LNAFIDLCDNSD
+887 LNAFIDLCDHG
-899 SSESPASPAAQ
+899 EGTETPASPAAQ
-910 ENSPAGEACG
+910 GNSPAGKACG
-920 ALGRIQG
+920 SLGWIHT
-927 DSGYETSPMA
+927 DSGYETSPVA
-937 SDLFYLPESCRDSFT
+937 SDLFYLPESCRDSFP
-952 LPGPPQEPPGLEQTF
+952 LVGRPQEPPGLEQAF

-974 SQSPPSGDELEGL
+974 SQSPPSGDKLEGL
-987 ESLMREEGA
+987 ESAMRSEGTT
-996 RSPSPKVLPNGHSE
+996 SPSPKVLPDGHSE
-1010 ALQDSVSPMSPK
+1010 ALQGSISLASPK
-1022 TDPSLENPKVTVP
+1022 TDPALLLLENPKVTVP
-1035 RELCASRSPHLS
+1035 REFCASESPRWS
-1047 KTVSSPTAAAV
+1047 KTVPPPKAAV
-1058 EEEQLWNDSFDGLF
+1058 DEEEQLWDDSFDGLF
-1072 DSEEFP
+1072 DTEEFP
-1078 EIPNNTPSRDQP
+1078 EIPNNIPSMNQL
-1090 LTNGPSK
+1090 LTNGPAK
-1097 EPFLPKDT
+1097 EPFVPKDT
-1105 AEAALDVPGEE
+1105 GEAALEHEAVVPGEE

-1124 EAGEDTGEGSP
+1124 EAGEDTGEGSSLSP
-1135 MSAEPPA
+1135 EPAA
-1142 RAGPAGTIPGT
+1142 RAGPAGSIAGMD
-1153 EGEPGR
+1153 GEPGR
-1159 ELPCVSPTQPCREP
+1159 EFPSVTPAQPCREQP
-1173 MGTSAMALEKDDPY
+1173 GSRESMGTSGVAQQCLEKEDPY
-1187 DCSQDLFSVTFDL
+1187 DCSQELFSVTFDL
-1200 GFSLEDS
+1200 GFSIEES
-1207 EDETPEESRNTG
+1207 GDETSEETRNAD
-1219 NPTLNRALGS
+1219 NPKLNGAPGAES
-1229 AKTSLSDGSR
+1229 TEDANMSLSDGSR

-1249 RLESRNM
+1249 RLRRRDV
-1256 STPLSHQSRGRNG
+1256 STPMSFQSRGRSG
-1269 REGAEGAPAAGPVL
+1269 REGTEAPAAGPL
-1283 ESGGSRRG
+1283 LKSGGSRMG
-1291 REPPEPLP
+1291 REPPGPLP
-1299 SALLTPTSRKGVNIK
+1299 SALLTPTSRKGVDIK
-1314 AVKRISMKVFTN
+1314 AVKRIPMKVFSN
-1326 AREQIPEE
+1326 AREQIPEV
-1334 PPVDQVKE
+1334 PPVDQVQK
-1342 SPWRQNLG
+1342 SPGRQNFG
-1350 RSALDSPPG
+1350 SSAMDSPSG
-1359 RTESLENTK
+1359 RTEGLENTK
-1368 LHGSHAAGPSSDSE
+1368 LHGSRVAPAAGASSDSE

-1390 NRIKNNVLMSPD
+1390 NRIKKNVLKSPD
-1402 GMDESDLESPARV
+1402 GMDQSDSECPARL
-1415 TRKRRRPPNVS
+1415 TRKRRRPPSVS

-1438 GSSSS
+1438 GRSRS
-1443 RARPRPGGAKRARSC
+1443 RAWARPQQGGAKRQRGRSC
-1458 VTAKA
+1458 VTAKVCDILGHQFRLGA
-1463 AGRQFLEEEAELSL
+1463 AGSQ
-1477 LDAEGISSDESDSA
+1477 A
-1491 GEELSPSLAQFLDD
+1491 GHWGWEQPGTVRGVPARAGVGMGFEPLSPSVFVWGGLDKPRPSWRGAAKPLQFSKTSWVCF
-1505 EGEPTQA
+1505 P
-1512 LNDSEMRAVY
+1512 
-1522 LSSVRSPA
+1522 P
-1530 LGSRYKMVHREFN
+1530 
-1543 PSAIFSQIP
+1543 QIP
-1552 KQDVAYAEDSFCVGD
+1552 EQDSAYAEDSFCVGD
-1567 EEEEEEA
+1567 EEEEEEEA
-1574 PSGCSEEEECVDFEL
+1574 RSGCSEEEVCVNFDL
-1589 LTREGSRQRYL
+1589 LTAESSGRNRYL
-1600 TRRRRRLSQA
+1600 TRRRTRLHQA
-1610 RRAGN
+1610 RLGGN
-1615 APAPLQKK
+1615 APAPLQNR

-1634 SEEEMGASRERPLEA
+1634 SEEEMGASREKPLEGACSRA
-1649 GQGKGQL
+1649 GQGKGLL
-1656 PKALPS
+1656 PTALPS
-1662 APSAQPRSGAGE
+1662 APSAEHRNRAGR
-1674 ATAPQAGGQD
+1674 ATAPQAGQEG
-1684 TERLLGLEA
+1684 TGRLLGLGA
-1693 SMAGMLDPPPEQ
+1693 SAVLDLPPGQ

-1715 GSGCRNPALQ
+1715 GSGCRSTELQ
-1725 AAAEVPSSLK
+1725 AASEVHSSLKK
-1735 THGSSSGSACPT
+1735 THGSSSGPACPAA
-1747 VPNPSSATA
+1747 PNTSSAWA
-1756 QISNVPSEH
+1756 QTSRGPGEQ
-1765 SPSLAGISRVPSEHS
+1765 SPSLAGISRGPVEQS
-1780 PSLAGISRV
+1780 PSLAGISRG
-1789 PGEHSPS
+1789 PGEQ
-1796 PAGISRV
+1796 
-1803 LGEHSPSLAGISRVP
+1803 SPSLAGISRGPV
-1818 SEHSPSPAG
+1818 E
-1827 ISRVPGEHSPSLAG
+1827 
-1841 ISRVLGE
+1841 
-1848 HSPSLAGISR
+1848 
-1858 VPSEHSPSLAGISRV
+1858 
-1873 PSEHSP
+1873 
-1879 SLAGISRVPSEHSPS
+1879 
-1894 PAGISRV
+1894 
-1901 PGEHSPSLAG
+1901 
-1911 ISRVPGE
+1911 
-1918 HSQGGAG
+1918 Q
-1925 ISRVPGEHS
+1925 S
-1934 PSLCILA
+1934 PSLCVLA

-1946 CSGPEVLSCLRAG
+1946 CSGPEVISCLRAE

-1964 QVCSLG
+1964 QVCPLG

-1976 SNRLAVDRVLQS
+1976 SNRLAVDRLLQS
-1988 ELQSPANRNK
+1988 ELQSPGNRNK

-2007 GIFERICVIVET
+2007 GSFERICVIVET

-2026 TSRCFQRTQH
+2026 TSRFFQRTQY
-2036 YDGMLSALVQAGI
+2036 YDGVLSALVQAGI
-2049 RILFSSCQEETAA
+2049 RILFSSCQKETAA
-2062 LLKEL
+2062 LLKDL
-2067 ALLEHRKDAAIQ
+2067 ALVEHRKDAAIQ

-2086 HRRDILNFYLSVPNL
+2086 HRRDILNFYLSIPNL
-2101 SYGAALN
+2101 SYGAVLN
-2108 LCHSFSSI
+2108 LCHSFDSVA
-2116 TAVANSSVP
+2116 AVANSSVP
-2125 ALAAGAQ
+2125 ALAAGAR

-2137 AEELHRFLRHDFDP
+2137 AEELHRFLRHDFDL
-2151 QLLPQPLPAKGKG
+2151 QLLPQPLPAQGKS

>member
-14 RAPEG
+14 RAPAG
-19 RAERGEPAGDS
+19 RAERRDAGGDS

-149 LGRQEL
+149 LGRREL
-155 WNTKR
+155 WSTKR

-170 NDLSRGTCPATEI
+170 NDLSRGTCPAVEI

-265 VPLGEELVEFQN
+265 VPLGEELLEIQN

-323 HAGIHQG
+323 YAGIHQG
-330 IIEGDF
+330 VIEGDF

-378 GRNQDFMELYQQLQD
+378 GRNEDFMELYQQLQD
-393 MFSDTAVTPE
+393 MFSDTAVAPE
-403 SGSAGKSTTALEKKK
+403 NGSVGKSTTALEKKK

-441 KQGGSAGEDR
+441 KQGGSDEDK

-580 NQSQCNKRSIHK
+580 NQSQCNRRSIHK
-592 AISGNKTLRFY
+592 AISGNKTLHFY

-615 PKVHKMFITAEKQ
+615 PKVHKMFITAEKR
-628 EQSTSRVLSK
+628 EQSSSRLLSK
-638 ERSCSSLQHKSA
+638 ERRCSSLQHKSA
-650 LSACVTGQKKT
+650 LSACVTGQKQM
-661 NSHESWSLSP
+661 NSHGSWCLSP

-697 QFETLEKLEE
+697 QFETLENLEE

-717 GAARELSLSE
+717 GAAQELSLSE
-727 WSVWQNQP
+727 WSIWQNQP

-750 IGAMEMME
+750 IRAMEMME
-758 LMRHQQGDCSYE
+758 LMRNQQGDCSYE
-770 QELQPHLRMEDVNI
+770 LELQPHLRMEDVNI
-784 AGDKRNPSMANP
+784 PGNKRNPSMANP
-796 PWHQRARCS
+796 PWHQRGRCS
-805 RKDLAKS
+805 RRDLPKS

-820 AGDDRNEFFATFKTT
+820 AGGNDSELFTTFKRS

-843 PGLSEEV
+843 PALREV
-850 PVLPQAPPAPP
+850 PELPQDPPAPP
-861 SGTRLAVPGPSH
+861 SGTRLAVPGHSH

-879 EGMEVTFD
+879 EGLEVTFD
-887 LNAFIDLCDNSD
+887 LSAFIDLCDSSD
-899 SSESPASPAAQ
+899 SSEAPASPAAQ

-920 ALGRIQG
+920 ALGRIHR
-927 DSGYETSPMA
+927 DSGYETSPVA

-952 LPGPPQEPPGLEQTF
+952 LQGPPQEPPGLEQTF

-974 SQSPPSGDELEGL
+974 SQSPPSGDELEAL
-987 ESLMREEGA
+987 ESLMRDEGTP
-996 RSPSPKVLPNGHSE
+996 SPSPEVLPDGRSE
-1010 ALQDSVSPMSPK
+1010 ALQDSVSPASPK
-1022 TDPSLENPKVTVP
+1022 TDPSLLLLDNPKVAVP
-1035 RELCASRSPHLS
+1035 REFCASGSPRLS
-1047 KTVSSPTAAAV
+1047 KTLSPTKAAAV

-1078 EIPNNTPSRDQP
+1078 EIPINAPSRDHP
-1090 LTNGPSK
+1090 LTK
-1097 EPFLPKDT
+1097 ESFLPKDA
-1105 AEAALDVPGEE
+1105 AEAALEVPGGE

-1124 EAGEDTGEGSP
+1124 EAAEDSGEGSP
-1135 MSAEPPA
+1135 LSTEPPG
-1142 RAGPAGTIPGT
+1142 RAGSAGTIPGP

-1159 ELPCVSPTQPCREP
+1159 EFLCVSPTQACRESL
-1173 MGTSAMALEKDDPY
+1173 GTPAVALEKGDPY

-1200 GFSLEDS
+1200 GFSIEDS
-1207 EDETPEESRNTG
+1207 GDESSGESG
-1219 NPTLNRALGS
+1219 NAGDPRVNGALGS
-1229 AKTSLSDGSR
+1229 AQIALSGGSR

-1249 RLESRNM
+1249 RLERRDM
-1256 STPLSHQSRGRNG
+1256 STPLSRQSRGRNG
-1269 REGAEGAPAAGPVL
+1269 RAGTKGAPAVL
-1283 ESGGSRRG
+1283 GSGGSRRG
-1291 REPPEPLP
+1291 REPPEPSP
-1299 SALLTPTSRKGVNIK
+1299 SALLTPTSRKGVSIK
-1314 AVKRISMKVFTN
+1314 AVKRISMKVFPN
-1326 AREQIPEE
+1326 AREQIPEV

-1342 SPWRQNLG
+1342 SPWRQNFG
-1350 RSALDSPPG
+1350 RSAVDSPSE

-1368 LHGSHAAGPSSDSE
+1368 LHGSHAAGPGSDSE

-1390 NRIKNNVLMSPD
+1390 NRMKKDVLKSPD

-1426 DTSSEDSGDFQR
+1426 DTSSEDSGDFQ
-1438 GSSSS
+1438 
-1443 RARPRPGGAKRARSC
+1443 PRGAKRARSC

-1463 AGRQFLEEEAELSL
+1463 AGRQFLDEEAELSQ
-1477 LDAEGISSDESDSA
+1477 LDAEGISSDESDGS
-1491 GEELSPSLAQFLDD
+1491 GEELSPSLARFLND
-1505 EGEPTQA
+1505 EGEPPQA
-1512 LNDSEMRAVY
+1512 LSDSEMRGVY

-1543 PSAIFSQIP
+1543 AAAIFSQIP
-1552 KQDVAYAEDSFCVGD
+1552 EQDVAYAEDSFCVGD
-1567 EEEEEEA
+1567 EEEEA
-1574 PSGCSEEEECVDFEL
+1574 PAGCSEEEEECVDLEL
-1589 LTREGSRQRYL
+1589 LTTEGCSSSKQYL
-1600 TRRRRRLSQA
+1600 TRRRKRLGQA
-1610 RRAGN
+1610 RLAGS
-1615 APAPLQKK
+1615 APAPLQRK

-1634 SEEEMGASRERPLEA
+1634 SEEETGASREKPLEA

-1656 PKALPS
+1656 PRALPS
-1662 APSAQPRSGAGE
+1662 APSAQHRSGAGE
-1674 ATAPQAGGQD
+1674 GTAPQAGGQD

-1693 SMAGMLDPPPEQ
+1693 SASGMLDPPPEQ
-1705 PGRSTSIPPA
+1705 AGRSSSIPTA
-1715 GSGCRNPALQ
+1715 GSGCRSTDLQ
-1725 AAAEVPSSLK
+1725 AAAEVYSSLKK
-1735 THGSSSGSACPT
+1735 THGSSSGSACPAL
-1747 VPNPSSATA
+1747 PNSSSATA
-1756 QISNVPSEH
+1756 RISSVPPEH
-1765 SPSLAGISRVPSEHS
+1765 SPSPAGIC
-1780 PSLAGISRV
+1780 RV

-1796 PAGISRV
+1796 PAGICRV
-1803 LGEHSPSLAGISRVP
+1803 PGEHSPSPAGICRVP

-1827 ISRVPGEHSPSLAG
+1827 IC
-1841 ISRVLGE
+1841 
-1848 HSPSLAGISR
+1848 
-1858 VPSEHSPSLAGISRV
+1858 
-1873 PSEHSP
+1873 
-1879 SLAGISRVPSEHSPS
+1879 
-1894 PAGISRV
+1894 
-1901 PGEHSPSLAG
+1901 
-1911 ISRVPGE
+1911 
-1918 HSQGGAG
+1918 
-1925 ISRVPGEHS
+1925 RVPGEHS

-1941 DSREI
+1941 DSREV
-1946 CSGPEVLSCLRAG
+1946 CSGPEVLSCLRAV

-1970 SSDYIV
+1970 TSDYIV

-1988 ELQSPANRNK
+1988 ELQSPGNRNK

-2026 TSRCFQRTQH
+2026 TSRCFQRTQY
-2036 YDGMLSALVQAGI
+2036 YDGVLSALVQAGI
-2049 RILFSSCQEETAA
+2049 KILFSSCQEETAA

-2086 HRRDILNFYLSVPNL
+2086 HRRDILNFYLSIPNL

-2108 LCHSFSSI
+2108 LCHSFGSI

-2125 ALAAGAQ
+2125 ALAAGAR

-2137 AEELHRFLRHDFDP
+2137 AEELHRFLRHDFDL
-2151 QLLPQPLPAKGKG
+2151 QLLPQPLPAKGKS

>member
-1 MSGGRQRTLPQVW
+1 MSGGRQRTLLQVW

-19 RAERGEPAGDS
+19 RAERREPAGDS

-130 RVMGIPS
+130 RVMGIPC

-149 LGRQEL
+149 LGRREL

-170 NDLSRGTCPATEI
+170 NDLSRGTCPAVEI

-210 TNQFRVLALSA
+210 TKQFRVLALSA

-297 RRDIPSLTKYQ
+297 RRDIPNLTKYQ

-378 GRNQDFMELYQQLQD
+378 GRNHDFMELYQQLQD

-403 SGSAGKSTTALEKKK
+403 SGSAGNSSTALEKKK

-451 SEGSPGDTRVMI
+451 SGGSPGDTRVMI

-628 EQSTSRVLSK
+628 EQSTSRVLCK
-638 ERSCSSLQHKSA
+638 ERRCSSLQHKSA
-650 LSACVTGQKKT
+650 LSACVTGQKQT

-697 QFETLEKLEE
+697 QFETLENLEE
-707 TPFPLQKPEE
+707 TPKE
-717 GAARELSLSE
+717 GAAQELSLSE
-727 WSVWQNQP
+727 WSVWQNQA

-750 IGAMEMME
+750 IRAMEMME

-784 AGDKRNPSMANP
+784 PGNKR
-796 PWHQRARCS
+796 RGRCS

-812 KAKPFPPD
+812 KPKPFPPD
-820 AGDDRNEFFATFKTT
+820 AGDDGSDFFATFKRT

-850 PVLPQAPPAPP
+850 PVVPQDPPAPP

-899 SSESPASPAAQ
+899 GSEGPASPAAQ

-920 ALGRIQG
+920 ALGRFHR
-927 DSGYETSPMA
+927 DSGYETSPVA

-952 LPGPPQEPPGLEQTF
+952 LPGPSQEPPGLEQTF

-987 ESLMREEGA
+987 ESLMREEGT
-996 RSPSPKVLPNGHSE
+996 RSPSPEVLPDSHSE
-1010 ALQDSVSPMSPK
+1010 ALQDRVSPTSPK
-1022 TDPSLENPKVTVP
+1022 PDPSLLLLENPEATVP
-1035 RELCASRSPHLS
+1035 REPCASRSPRLS
-1047 KTVSSPTAAAV
+1047 KTVSSAKAAAV

-1072 DSEEFP
+1072 DNEEFP

-1090 LTNGPSK
+1090 LANGPAK

-1105 AEAALDVPGEE
+1105 AEAALEVPGEE

-1124 EAGEDTGEGSP
+1124 EAGEGTGEGSAV
-1135 MSAEPPA
+1135 STEPAA
-1142 RAGPAGTIPGT
+1142 RAAPAGA

-1159 ELPCVSPTQPCREP
+1159 ELARVSPTQPCREP
-1173 MGTSAMALEKDDPY
+1173 MGTSAVALQKDDPY

-1207 EDETPEESRNTG
+1207 GDESPEESRSAG
-1219 NPTLNRALGS
+1219 DPTLNRALGS
-1229 AKTSLSDGSR
+1229 ARTPLRDGCR

-1249 RLESRNM
+1249 RLESRHV

-1269 REGAEGAPAAGPVL
+1269 REGAEGAPAAGAVL

-1299 SALLTPTSRKGVNIK
+1299 SALLTPASRKGVNIK
-1314 AVKRISMKVFTN
+1314 AVKRISMEVFSN
-1326 AREQIPEE
+1326 AREKIPEV

-1342 SPWRQNLG
+1342 SPWRQNFG

-1390 NRIKNNVLMSPD
+1390 KRIKNNVLKSPD

-1415 TRKRRRPPNVS
+1415 TRKRRRPPSVS

-1438 GSSSS
+1438 GRSSS
-1443 RARPRPGGAKRARSC
+1443 RARPQPGGAKRARSC
-1458 VTAKA
+1458 GTAKA
-1463 AGRQFLEEEAELSL
+1463 AGRQFLQEEAELSL
-1477 LDAEGISSDESDSA
+1477 LDAEGISSDESDGA
-1491 GEELSPSLAQFLDD
+1491 GEELSPSLARFLDD

-1530 LGSRYKMVHREFN
+1530 LGSRYQMVHRPFN

-1552 KQDVAYAEDSFCVGD
+1552 EQDVTYAEDSFCVGD
-1567 EEEEEEA
+1567 EEEEA
-1574 PSGCSEEEECVDFEL
+1574 PSGCSEEEECVDFAL
-1589 LTREGSRQRYL
+1589 LTREGSRQQYL

-1615 APAPLQKK
+1615 APAPGQRK

-1634 SEEEMGASRERPLEA
+1634 SEEEETGASRERPLEA
-1649 GQGKGQL
+1649 GQLPRAL
-1656 PKALPS
+1656 PK
-1662 APSAQPRSGAGE
+1662 APSAQHRSGAGE
-1674 ATAPQAGGQD
+1674 QD
-1684 TERLLGLEA
+1684 TEGLEG
-1693 SMAGMLDPPPEQ
+1693 SVSGMLDPPPER

-1715 GSGCRNPALQ
+1715 GWGCRSTDLQ
-1725 AAAEVPSSLK
+1725 AAAEVSSSLK
-1735 THGSSSGSACPT
+1735 TNGSGSGSVPPA
-1747 VPNPSSATA
+1747 VPNPSSAR
-1756 QISNVPSEH
+1756 
-1765 SPSLAGISRVPSEHS
+1765 AGISSVPC
-1780 PSLAGISRV
+1780 G
-1789 PGEHSPS
+1789 HSPS
-1796 PAGISRV
+1796 PAGV
-1803 LGEHSPSLAGISRVP
+1803 PRVP
-1818 SEHSPSPAG
+1818 SG
-1827 ISRVPGEHSPSLAG
+1827 
-1841 ISRVLGE
+1841 
-1848 HSPSLAGISR
+1848 
-1858 VPSEHSPSLAGISRV
+1858 
-1873 PSEHSP
+1873 
-1879 SLAGISRVPSEHSPS
+1879 
-1894 PAGISRV
+1894 
-1901 PGEHSPSLAG
+1901 
-1911 ISRVPGE
+1911 
-1918 HSQGGAG
+1918 
-1925 ISRVPGEHS
+1925 HS

-1941 DSREI
+1941 DSREM

-1988 ELQSPANRNK
+1988 ELQSAGNRNK

-2019 DRVRPGE
+2019 DRARPGE

-2036 YDGMLSALVQAGI
+2036 YDGALSALVQAGI
-2049 RILFSSCQEETAA
+2049 RILFSSCQEQTAA

-2086 HRRDILNFYLSVPNL
+2086 HGRDLLNFYLSIPNL

-2108 LCHSFSSI
+2108 LCHSFGSI
-2116 TAVANSSVP
+2116 TAVANRRSRTQGGGAGTRKCHFVHMVKPSIGSRVGMELKHIKP
-2125 ALAAGAQ
+2125 QQDSFSKLKSFQYSLPEGQQKPRALN
-2132 LSRPQ
+2132 S
-2137 AEELHRFLRHDFDP
+2137 
-2151 QLLPQPLPAKGKG
+2151 KC

>member
-14 RAPEG
+14 RAPAG
-19 RAERGEPAGDS
+19 RAERRDAAGDS

-45 PPQGF
+45 PLQGF

-130 RVMGIPS
+130 RVMGIPC

-149 LGRQEL
+149 LGRREL

-170 NDLSRGTCPATEI
+170 NDLSRGTCPAVEI

-265 VPLGEELVEFQN
+265 VPLGEELVEIQN

-365 DGSKGLSRTKSEL
+365 DGSKGLSRTKTEL
-378 GRNQDFMELYQQLQD
+378 GRNEDFMELYQQLQD

-403 SGSAGKSTTALEKKK
+403 SGGVCKGTTALKKKK
-418 EFVYSHPKLKKLE
+418 EFIYSHPKLKKLE

-441 KQGGSAGEDR
+441 KQGCSADEDQ
-451 SEGSPGDTRVMI
+451 SEGSAGDTRVMI

-570 LAQGREERTY
+570 LAQGREERNY

-628 EQSTSRVLSK
+628 EQSTSRMLSK
-638 ERSCSSLQHKSA
+638 ERRSSSLQHKSA
-650 LSACVTGQKKT
+650 LFACVTGQKQM

-697 QFETLEKLEE
+697 QFETLENLEE

-727 WSVWQNQP
+727 WSIWQNQP

-750 IGAMEMME
+750 ISAMEMME
-758 LMRHQQGDCSYE
+758 LMRHQQGDCSYG

-784 AGDKRNPSMANP
+784 AGNKRNPSMANP
-796 PWHQRARCS
+796 PRDQRGRCS

-820 AGDDRNEFFATFKTT
+820 AGDNGSELFTTFKIT
-835 KAKAPRRA
+835 KPKAPRRA
-843 PGLSEEV
+843 PGLSEEE
-850 PVLPQAPPAPP
+850 PVLPQDPAAPP
-861 SGTRLAVPGPSH
+861 SGARLAVAAHSH

-879 EGMEVTFD
+879 EGLEVTFD
-887 LNAFIDLCDNSD
+887 LNAFIDLCDSSD
-899 SSESPASPAAQ
+899 SPETPASPAAQ
-910 ENSPAGEACG
+910 GSSPAGKTCE
-920 ALGRIQG
+920 ALGRIHR
-927 DSGYETSPMA
+927 DSGYETSPVA
-937 SDLFYLPESCRDSFT
+937 SDLFYLPESCRDPFT
-952 LPGPPQEPPGLEQTF
+952 LLGPPLEPPELEQAF

-974 SQSPPSGDELEGL
+974 SQSPPSEDELEGL
-987 ESLMREEGA
+987 ESRLRDEGTG
-996 RSPSPKVLPNGHSE
+996 SPSPKVLPDGHSE
-1010 ALQDSVSPMSPK
+1010 ALQDSVSPASPK
-1022 TDPSLENPKVTVP
+1022 TDPSLLLLENPKATAP
-1035 RELCASRSPHLS
+1035 REFCASRSPRLS
-1047 KTVSSPTAAAV
+1047 KTVSPTKAAAV

-1078 EIPNNTPSRDQP
+1078 EIPDSAPSRDNP
-1090 LTNGPSK
+1090 VTNGPSK

-1105 AEAALDVPGEE
+1105 AEAALGVPGEE

-1135 MSAEPPA
+1135 MSTEPPA
-1142 RAGPAGTIPGT
+1142 GAGPAGTIPGT
-1153 EGEPGR
+1153 EGEPCR
-1159 ELPCVSPTQPCREP
+1159 EFPCVSLTQPCRES
-1173 MGTSAMALEKDDPY
+1173 MAASGVALEKDDPY

-1200 GFSLEDS
+1200 GFSIEDS
-1207 EDETPEESRNTG
+1207 GDETSEESRNAA
-1219 NPTLNRALGS
+1219 NPKLNGAPGS
-1229 AKTSLSDGSR
+1229 APGAASTEDAEISPSDGSR
-1239 LETSPGWDCR
+1239 LETSPGWPCR
-1249 RLESRNM
+1249 RLERRDV
-1256 STPLSHQSRGRNG
+1256 STPLSCQSRGRSG
-1269 REGAEGAPAAGPVL
+1269 REGAEGAPAARPVL

-1291 REPPEPLP
+1291 REPPDPLP
-1299 SALLTPTSRKGVNIK
+1299 SALLTPTSRKGVNMK
-1314 AVKRISMKVFTN
+1314 AVKRIAMKVFSN
-1326 AREQIPEE
+1326 AREQVPQV

-1342 SPWRQNLG
+1342 SPWRQNFG
-1350 RSALDSPPG
+1350 RSARDSPSG
-1359 RTESLENTK
+1359 RTESLEDSK
-1368 LHGSHAAGPSSDSE
+1368 LRGSRGSPAAGPSSDSE
-1382 EEIVFQRK
+1382 EEIIFQRK
-1390 NRIKNNVLMSPD
+1390 NRIKKNVLKSPD

-1415 TRKRRRPPNVS
+1415 TRKRRRPLNVS

-1438 GSSSS
+1438 GRSSP
-1443 RARPRPGGAKRARSC
+1443 RARPQPGAAKRARSC
-1458 VTAKA
+1458 LAAKA
-1463 AGRQFLEEEAELSL
+1463 AGRQFLEEEAELSQ
-1477 LDAEGISSDESDSA
+1477 LDAEGISSDESDGS
-1491 GEELSPSLAQFLDD
+1491 GEELSPSLARFLND

-1512 LNDSEMRAVY
+1512 LNDSEMRGIY

-1552 KQDVAYAEDSFCVGD
+1552 EQDVAYAEDSFCVGD
-1567 EEEEEEA
+1567 EEEEEA
-1574 PSGCSEEEECVDFEL
+1574 QSGCSEEEVCVNFDL
-1589 LTREGSRQRYL
+1589 LIPEGSSSSRKPYL
-1600 TRRRRRLSQA
+1600 TRRRKRLNQA
-1610 RRAGN
+1610 RLAGN
-1615 APAPLQKK
+1615 TPAPGQKK

-1634 SEEEMGASRERPLEA
+1634 SEEETGASREKALEA

-1656 PKALPS
+1656 PRALPS
-1662 APSAQPRSGAGE
+1662 APSAQLRSGAGE
-1674 ATAPQAGGQD
+1674 AAAPQAGGQH
-1684 TERLLGLEA
+1684 TERLLGLGA
-1693 SMAGMLDPPPEQ
+1693 SGSGMLDPPPEQ
-1705 PGRSTSIPPA
+1705 PGRSTPVPPA
-1715 GSGCRNPALQ
+1715 GSGCRSTDLQ
-1725 AAAEVPSSLK
+1725 AAGQVFSSLKK
-1735 THGSSSGSACPT
+1735 THGSSSGSARPA

-1756 QISNVPSEH
+1756 GISRDPREHSPSLAGISRDPREH
-1765 SPSLAGISRVPSEHS
+1765 SPSLAGISRVPEEHS

-1789 PGEHSPS
+1789 PE
-1796 PAGISRV
+1796 
-1803 LGEHSPSLAGISRVP
+1803 
-1818 SEHSPSPAG
+1818 
-1827 ISRVPGEHSPSLAG
+1827 
-1841 ISRVLGE
+1841 
-1848 HSPSLAGISR
+1848 
-1858 VPSEHSPSLAGISRV
+1858 
-1873 PSEHSP
+1873 
-1879 SLAGISRVPSEHSPS
+1879 
-1894 PAGISRV
+1894 
-1901 PGEHSPSLAG
+1901 
-1911 ISRVPGE
+1911 
-1918 HSQGGAG
+1918 
-1925 ISRVPGEHS
+1925 EHS

-1946 CSGPEVLSCLRAG
+1946 CSGPEVLSCLRAM

-1964 QVCSLG
+1964 QICSLG
-1970 SSDYIV
+1970 TSDYIV

-1988 ELQSPANRNK
+1988 ELQSPGNRNK

-2007 GIFERICVIVET
+2007 GIFERICVVVET

-2026 TSRCFQRTQH
+2026 TSRCFQRTQY
-2036 YDGMLSALVQAGI
+2036 YDGVLSALVQAGI

-2086 HRRDILNFYLSVPNL
+2086 HQRDVLNFYLSIPNL

-2108 LCHSFSSI
+2108 LCHSFGSI

-2137 AEELHRFLRHDFDP
+2137 AEELHRFLRHEFDL
-2151 QLLPQPLPAKGKG
+2151 QLLPQPLPAKGKS